1 MTNSNQTPRADD
13 DITGIA
19 AYFIRNRVISWMI
32 SLIFLIGGAAAFFG
46 LGRLEDPAFTIKD
59 AMVVTSYPGAT
70 PQQVEE
76 EVTYP
81 LEKAIQQLTYVDE
94 VNSISSRGL
103 SQITVTM
110 KNNYGPDD
118 LPQIWDELRRK
129 VNDLK
134 GSLPPG
140 VNDPQV
146 IDDFGDVYGILLA
159 VTGDGYSYKEL
170 LDYVDYL
177 RRELELIDGVSKVSV
192 SGQQQEQV
200 FIEISMK
207 RLSSLGLSPST
218 VFNLLSTQNVV
229 SDAGA
234 VRIGSE
240 YIRIQPTGEFQ
251 NVDQLGDLILTESG
265 AQGLIYLRDVAEITR
280 GYIEVPSNIITFNGH
295 LALNLGVSFA
305 QGVNVVEVGQR
316 FDRRLAEL
324 KYQQPVGVEIA
335 EIYSQPKEVDKSVS
349 GFVVSL
355 GQAVAIVIVVLL
367 FFMGLR
373 SGLLIGL
380 ILLLTVLGT
389 FIFMKYFAID
399 LQRISL
405 GALVIALGML
415 VDNAIV
421 VVEGIL
427 IGTQKGRTRLQA
439 ATDIVTQTKWPLL
452 GATVIA
458 VTAFAPI
465 GLSEDSTGEYCGTL
479 FTVLLISLM
488 LSWFTAISITPFFAD
503 IFFKGQKNAAG
514 SEDADP
520 YNGIIFVVYRRFLQ
534 LCMRQAWFTVIVLV
548 VGLAAS
554 VYGFGFVKQAFF
566 PSSTTP
572 MFQADIWLPEGT
584 DIRATNTKLKALESW
599 ITQQDGVEH
608 VTTTAGK
615 GLQRFMLTYA
625 PEKSYAAYGEITTRV
640 TSYESL
646 DALMVKFRAHVEQQ
660 FPEVN
665 YKLKKIEL
673 GPGGGAKIEARLIG
687 SDPTVLRSLAAEVQG
702 IMRDD
707 PGATN
712 IRHDWRERTKVL
724 EPKFNESQARRY
736 GITKS
741 DVDDFLSMS
750 FSGLSIGVYRDG
762 TTLMPIVARLP
773 EEERVD
779 IRNIEGMKIWSPAL
793 SEFIPLQQVT
803 LGYDM
808 RWEDPIIVRKNR
820 KRMLTVMA
828 DPDLLGEETAAT
840 LQSRL
845 QTKIEALEFPPGY
858 SLEWGGEYESSADAQ
873 ASLFT
878 TMPMGYL
885 FMFLITVF
893 LFNSIKEPI
902 IVWCTVPL
910 ALIGVTSGLLLLD
923 TPFGFMAL
931 LGFLSLSGMVLKNG
945 IVLLDQIEIEMKLGK
960 DPYVAVVDAA
970 LSRVRPVCMAAI
982 TTILGMIPLLPDI
995 FFKPMAVTIMFGLG
1009 FATVLTLIV
1018 VPVLY
1023 RLFHSVRVPNG
1034 REPSDPSAQG
1044 MQEAT
1049 Q

>member
-1 MTNSNQTPRADD
+1 MSDLNKSAPQSDD
-13 DITGIA
+13 DVTGIA
-19 AYFIRNRVISWMI
+19 AYFIRNRVISWMVA
-32 SLIFLIGGAAAFFG
+32 LIFLIGGIAAFFG

-81 LEKAIQQLTYVDE
+81 IEKAIQQLTYVDE

-134 GSLPPG
+134 GTLPPG
-140 VNDPQV
+140 VNEPQV

-177 RRELELIDGVSKVSV
+177 RRELELVDGVSKVSV

-200 FIEISMK
+200 FIEVSMK
-207 RLSSLGLSPST
+207 KLSSIGLSPDT

-234 VRIGSE
+234 IRIGDE

-251 NVDQLGDLILTESG
+251 SVDELGDLLITESG
-265 AQGLIYLRDVAEITR
+265 AQGLIFLKDVAEIKR
-280 GYIEVPSNIITFNGH
+280 GYVEVPNNIINFNGS
-295 LALNLGVSFA
+295 LALNVGVSFA
-305 QGVNVVEVGQR
+305 EGVNVVEVGKA
-316 FDRRLAEL
+316 FDHRLAEL
-324 KYQQPVGVEIA
+324 KYQQPVGIEIS

-355 GQAVAIVIVVLL
+355 AQAVGIVIIVLL

-389 FIFMKYFAID
+389 FIFMKYLAID

-488 LSWFTAISITPFFAD
+488 LSWFTAISLTPFFAD
-503 IFFKGQKNAAG
+503 IFFKGQKIKQGEGEEN
-514 SEDADP
+514 DP
-520 YNGIIFVVYRRFLQ
+520 YNGVIFVIYKKFLQ
-534 LCMRQAWFTVIVLV
+534 FCMRRAWFTVVVLIA
-548 VGLAAS
+548 GLAAS
-554 VYGFGFVKQAFF
+554 VYGFTFVKQAFF

-572 MFQADIWLPEGT
+572 IFQLDVWMPEGT
-584 DIRATNTKLKALESW
+584 DIRATNTTLKELESW
-599 ITQQDGVEH
+599 LAKQEH
-608 VTTTAGK
+608 VDHITTTAGK

-625 PEKSYAAYGEITTRV
+625 PEKSYAAYGEITTRMEN
-640 TSYESL
+640 YE
-646 DALMVKFRAHVEQQ
+646 ALKPLMAKFREYLKAKY
-660 FPEVN
+660 PEIN
-665 YKLKKIEL
+665 YKLKQIEL
-673 GPGGGAKIEARLIG
+673 GPGGGAKIEARIIG
-687 SDPTVLRSLAAEVQG
+687 SDPTVLRTIAAQVKD
-702 IMRDD
+702 IMYAD
-707 PGATN
+707 PQATN
-712 IRHDWRERTKVL
+712 IRHDWRERTQVL
-724 EPKFNESQARRY
+724 EPQFNESQARRY

-750 FSGLSIGVYRDG
+750 FSGMTIGLYRDG

-773 EEERVD
+773 EDERID
-779 IRNIEGMKIWSPAL
+779 IRNIEGMKIWSPAQ

-803 LGYDM
+803 MGYDM

-828 DPDLLGEETAAT
+828 DPDILGEETAST
-840 LQSRL
+840 LQKRL
-845 QTKIEALEFPPGY
+845 QPQIEAIQMPPGY
-858 SLEWGGEYESSADAQ
+858 SLEWGGEYESSGDAQ
-873 ASLFT
+873 ESLFT

-893 LFNSIKEPI
+893 LFNSIKEPL
-902 IVWCTVPL
+902 IVWLTVPL
-910 ALIGVTSGLLLLD
+910 ALIGVTTGLLALN

-945 IVLLDQIEIEMKLGK
+945 IVLLDQIEIEMKSGK
-960 DPYVAVVDAA
+960 EAYDAVVDAA
-970 LSRVRPVCMAAI
+970 VSRVRPVCMAAI

-1023 RLFHSVRVPNG
+1023 RLFHKVAVPKQ
-1034 REPSDPSAQG
+1034 A
-1044 MQEAT
+1044 
-1049 Q
+1049 

>member
-1 MTNSNQTPRADD
+1 MSEQNKVPQSDD
-13 DITGIA
+13 DVTGIA
-19 AYFIRNRVISWMI
+19 AYFIRNRVISWMV
-32 SLIFLIGGAAAFFG
+32 SLIFLIGGIAAFFG

-94 VNSISSRGL
+94 VNSISNRGL

-134 GSLPPG
+134 VTLPPG
-140 VNDPQV
+140 VNEPQV

-177 RRELELIDGVSKVSV
+177 RRELELVDGVSKVSV

-200 FIEISMK
+200 FIEVSMK
-207 RLSSLGLSPST
+207 KLSSIGLSPNT
-218 VFNLLSTQNVV
+218 VFNLLSTQNIV

-234 VRIGSE
+234 IRIGDK

-251 NVDQLGDLILTESG
+251 SVDELGDLLITESG
-265 AQGLIYLRDVAEITR
+265 AQGLIFLKDVAEIKR
-280 GYIEVPSNIITFNGH
+280 GYVEVPSNIINFNGS
-295 LALNLGVSFA
+295 LALNVGVSFA
-305 QGVNVVEVGQR
+305 QGVNVVEVGKA

-324 KYQQPVGVEIA
+324 KYQQPVGVEIS

-349 GFVVSL
+349 GFVISL
-355 GQAVAIVIVVLL
+355 AQAVGIVIIVLL

-389 FIFMKYFAID
+389 FIFMKYLAID

-488 LSWFTAISITPFFAD
+488 LSWFTAISLTPFFAD
-503 IFFKGQKNAAG
+503 IFFKGQKIKQGEGEEN
-514 SEDADP
+514 DP
-520 YNGIIFVVYRRFLQ
+520 YNGIIFVAYKKFLEF
-534 LCMRQAWFTVIVLV
+534 CMRRAWLTVVVLI
-548 VGLAAS
+548 VGLGAS
-554 VYGFGFVKQAFF
+554 VYGFTLVKQSFF

-572 MFQADIWLPEGT
+572 IFQLDVWLPEGT
-584 DIRATNTKLKALESW
+584 DIRATNDKLKELESW
-599 ITQQDGVEH
+599 LAEQEH
-608 VTTTAGK
+608 VDHITTTAGK

-640 TSYESL
+640 DNYE
-646 DALMVKFRAHVEQQ
+646 ALAPLMARFRDHLKANY
-660 FPEVN
+660 PEIN
-665 YKLKKIEL
+665 YKLKQIEL
-673 GPGGGAKIEARLIG
+673 GPGGGAKIEARIIG
-687 SDPTVLRSLAAEVQG
+687 SDPTVLRTIAAQVMD
-702 IMRDD
+702 IMYAD

-712 IRHDWRERTKVL
+712 IRHDWRERTQVL
-724 EPKFNESQARRY
+724 EPQFNESQARRY

-750 FSGLSIGVYRDG
+750 FSGMTIGLYRDG

-773 EEERVD
+773 EDERID
-779 IRNIEGMKIWSPAL
+779 IRNIEGMKIWSPAQ

-803 LGYDM
+803 MGYDM

-828 DPDLLGEETAAT
+828 DPDILGEETAST
-840 LQSRL
+840 LQKRL
-845 QTKIEALEFPPGY
+845 QPQIEAIQMPPGY
-858 SLEWGGEYESSADAQ
+858 SLEWGGEYESSGDAQ
-873 ASLFT
+873 ESLFT

-893 LFNSIKEPI
+893 LFNSIKEPL
-902 IVWCTVPL
+902 IVWLTVPL
-910 ALIGVTSGLLLLD
+910 ALIGVTTGLLALN

-945 IVLLDQIEIEMKLGK
+945 IVLLDQIEIEMKSGK
-960 DPYVAVVDAA
+960 EAYDAVVDAA
-970 LSRVRPVCMAAI
+970 VSRVRPVCMAAI

-1009 FATVLTLIV
+1009 FATILTLIV

-1023 RLFHSVRVPNG
+1023 RLFHKVSVPK
-1034 REPSDPSAQG
+1034 
-1044 MQEAT
+1044 
-1049 Q
+1049 

>member
-1 MTNSNQTPRADD
+1 MSEQNKVPQSDD
-13 DITGIA
+13 DVTGIA
-19 AYFIRNRVISWMI
+19 AYFIRNRVISWMV
-32 SLIFLIGGAAAFFG
+32 SLIFLIGGIAAFFG

-94 VNSISSRGL
+94 VNSISNRGL

-134 GSLPPG
+134 VTLPPG
-140 VNDPQV
+140 VNEPQV

-177 RRELELIDGVSKVSV
+177 RRELELVDGVSKVSV

-200 FIEISMK
+200 FIEVSMK
-207 RLSSLGLSPST
+207 KLSSIGLSPNT
-218 VFNLLSTQNVV
+218 VFNLLSTQNIV

-234 VRIGSE
+234 IRIGDE

-251 NVDQLGDLILTESG
+251 SVDELGDLLITESG
-265 AQGLIYLRDVAEITR
+265 AQGLIFLKDVAEIKR
-280 GYIEVPSNIITFNGH
+280 GYVEVPSNIINFNGS
-295 LALNLGVSFA
+295 LALNVGVSFA
-305 QGVNVVEVGQR
+305 QGVNVVEVGKA

-324 KYQQPVGVEIA
+324 KYQQPVGVEIS

-349 GFVVSL
+349 GFVISL
-355 GQAVAIVIVVLL
+355 AQAVGIVIIVLL

-389 FIFMKYFAID
+389 FIFMKYLAID

-488 LSWFTAISITPFFAD
+488 LSWFTAISLTPFFAD
-503 IFFKGQKNAAG
+503 IFFKGQKIKQGEGEEN
-514 SEDADP
+514 DP
-520 YNGIIFVVYRRFLQ
+520 YNGIIFVAYKKFLEF
-534 LCMRQAWFTVIVLV
+534 CMRRAWLTVVVLI
-548 VGLAAS
+548 VGLGAS
-554 VYGFGFVKQAFF
+554 VYGFTLVKQSFF

-572 MFQADIWLPEGT
+572 IFQLDVWLPEGT
-584 DIRATNTKLKALESW
+584 DIRATNDKLKELESW
-599 ITQQDGVEH
+599 LAEQEH
-608 VTTTAGK
+608 VDHITTTAGK

-640 TSYESL
+640 DNYE
-646 DALMVKFRAHVEQQ
+646 ALAPLMARFRDHLKANY
-660 FPEVN
+660 PDIN
-665 YKLKKIEL
+665 YKLKQIEL
-673 GPGGGAKIEARLIG
+673 GPGGGAKIEARIIG
-687 SDPTVLRSLAAEVQG
+687 SDPTVLRTIAAQVMD
-702 IMRDD
+702 IMYAD

-712 IRHDWRERTKVL
+712 IRHDWRERTQVL
-724 EPKFNESQARRY
+724 EPQFNESQARRY

-750 FSGLSIGVYRDG
+750 FSGMTIGLYRDG

-773 EEERVD
+773 EDERVD
-779 IRNIEGMKIWSPAL
+779 IRNIEGMKIWSPAQ

-803 LGYDM
+803 MGYDM

-828 DPDLLGEETAAT
+828 DPDILGEETAST
-840 LQSRL
+840 LQKRL
-845 QTKIEALEFPPGY
+845 QPQIEAIQMPPGY
-858 SLEWGGEYESSADAQ
+858 SLEWGGEYESSGDAQ
-873 ASLFT
+873 ESLFT

-893 LFNSIKEPI
+893 LFNSIKEPL
-902 IVWCTVPL
+902 IVWLTVPL
-910 ALIGVTSGLLLLD
+910 ALIGVTTGLLALN

-945 IVLLDQIEIEMKLGK
+945 IVLLDQIEIEMKSGK
-960 DPYVAVVDAA
+960 EAYDAVVDAA
-970 LSRVRPVCMAAI
+970 VSRVRPVCMAAI

-1009 FATVLTLIV
+1009 FATILTLIV

-1023 RLFHSVRVPNG
+1023 RLFHKVSVPK
-1034 REPSDPSAQG
+1034 SA
-1044 MQEAT
+1044 
-1049 Q
+1049 

>member
-1 MTNSNQTPRADD
+1 MSNTSNTPQDD
-13 DITGIA
+13 SEITGVA

-32 SLIFLIGGAAAFFG
+32 ALIFLIGGVASFFG

-81 LEKAIQQLTYVDE
+81 LEKAIQQLMYVDE
-94 VNSISSRGL
+94 INSISSRGL

-134 GSLPPG
+134 GTLPPG

-159 VTGDGYSYKEL
+159 VTGEGYSYKEL

-192 SGQQQEQV
+192 SGEQQEQV

-207 RLSSLGLSPST
+207 RLSSLGLAPNT
-218 VFNLLSTQNVV
+218 VFDLLSTQNIV
-229 SDAGA
+229 SSAGA
-234 VRIGSE
+234 VRISDE
-240 YIRIQPTGEFQ
+240 YIRIHPTGEFE
-251 NVDQLGDLILTESG
+251 NVDQLGDLIITESG
-265 AQGLIYLRDVAEITR
+265 AQGLIYLRDVADITR
-280 GYIEVPSNIITFNGH
+280 GYVEVPSNIITFNGR
-295 LALNLGVSFA
+295 LALNVGVSFA
-305 QGVNVVEVGQR
+305 QGVNVVEVGER

-324 KYQQPVGVEIA
+324 KYQQPVGVGIS
-335 EIYSQPKEVDKSVS
+335 EIYSQPKEVDKSVQ

-355 GQAVAIVIVVLL
+355 GQAVAIVIIVLL

-389 FIFMKYFAID
+389 FIFMKYFQID

-427 IGTQKGRTRLQA
+427 IGTQRGRTRLQA

-488 LSWFTAISITPFFAD
+488 LSWFTAISLTPFFAD
-503 IFFKGQKNAAG
+503 LFFRGMKTPQGDEE
-514 SEDADP
+514 SDP
-520 YNGIIFVVYRRFLQ
+520 YNGVIFVVYKNFLEF
-534 LCMRQAWFTVIVLV
+534 CMKRAWLTIVVLLM
-548 VGLAAS
+548 GLAGS
-554 VYGFGFVKQAFF
+554 IYGFTHVKQSFF

-572 MFQADIWLPEGT
+572 IFQTDVWLPEGT
-584 DIRATNTKLKALESW
+584 DIRATNTKLKAMEEWLVNQE
-599 ITQQDGVEH
+599 GVSH

-640 TSYESL
+640 ENYEVL
-646 DALMVKFRAHVEQQ
+646 ADLMSQFREHLENG

-665 YKLKKIEL
+665 YKLKQIEL
-673 GPGGGAKIEARLIG
+673 GPGGGAKIEARIIG
-687 SDPTVLRSLAAEVQG
+687 SDPTVLRSIGAQVEE
-702 IMRDD
+702 IMRADA
-707 PGATN
+707 GATN
-712 IRHDWRERTKVL
+712 IRHDWRERTKIL
-724 EPKFNESQARRY
+724 EPLFNESQARRY

-741 DVDDFLSMS
+741 DVDDFLAMS
-750 FSGLSIGVYRDG
+750 FSGKSVGIYRDG

-773 EEERVD
+773 EDERVD

-793 SEFIPLQQVT
+793 SEYIPLQQVT
-803 LGYDM
+803 LGYDL

-820 KRMLTVMA
+820 KRMLTIMA

-840 LQSRL
+840 LQKRIQPL
-845 QTKIEALEFPPGY
+845 IEAIELPPGY
-858 SLEWGGEYESSADAQ
+858 SLEWGGEYESSGEAQ

-893 LFNSIKEPI
+893 LFNTVKEPL

-910 ALIGVTSGLLLLD
+910 AIIGVTVGLLALN

-945 IVLLDQIEIEMKLGK
+945 IVLLDQINIEIQSGK
-960 DPYVAVVDAA
+960 EAYIAVVDAA

-982 TTILGMIPLLPDI
+982 TTILGMVPLLPDI

-1023 RLFHSVRVPNG
+1023 RLFHRVAI
-1034 REPSDPSAQG
+1034 PS
-1044 MQEAT
+1044 
-1049 Q
+1049 

>member
-1 MTNSNQTPRADD
+1 MSENNHTTPQDD
-13 DITGIA
+13 ENITGIA
-19 AYFIRNRVISWMI
+19 AYFIRNRVISWMVA
-32 SLIFLIGGAAAFFG
+32 LIFLIGGVASFFG

-59 AMVVTSYPGAT
+59 AMIVTSYPGAT

-81 LEKAIQQLTYVDE
+81 IEKAIQQLTYVDE

-110 KNNYGPDD
+110 KNNYGPND

-129 VNDLK
+129 VNDLQ
-134 GSLPPG
+134 GTLPPG
-140 VNDPQV
+140 VNTPQV

-177 RRELELIDGVSKVSV
+177 RRELELVDGISKVSV
-192 SGQQQEQV
+192 SGEQQEQV

-207 RLSSLGLSPST
+207 KLSSIGLSPNT

-229 SDAGA
+229 SNAGA
-234 VRIGSE
+234 IRIGDE

-251 NVDQLGDLILTESG
+251 SVNELGDLLITESG
-265 AQGLIYLRDVAEITR
+265 AQGLIFLKDVADIKR
-280 GYIEVPSNIITFNGH
+280 GYVEVPSNIINFNGS
-295 LALNLGVSFA
+295 LALNVGVSFS
-305 QGVNVVEVGQR
+305 QGVNVVEVGKA

-324 KYQQPVGVEIA
+324 KYQQPVGVQIS

-355 GQAVAIVIVVLL
+355 AQAVGIVIIVLL

-389 FIFMKYFAID
+389 FIFMKYLAID

-465 GLSEDSTGEYCGTL
+465 GLSEDATGEYCGTL

-488 LSWFTAISITPFFAD
+488 LSWFTAISLTPFFAD
-503 IFFKGQKNAAG
+503 IFFKGQKIKS
-514 SEDADP
+514 SEGKDNDP
-520 YNGIIFVVYRRFLQ
+520 YNGIIFMMYKKFLEF
-534 LCMRQAWFTVIVLV
+534 CMRRAWITVLV
-548 VGLAAS
+548 LVAGLAAS
-554 VYGFGFVKQAFF
+554 VYGFTHVKQSFF

-572 MFQADIWLPEGT
+572 IFQLDMWLPEGT
-584 DIRATNTKLKALESW
+584 DIRATNDKLKELEHWLSE
-599 ITQQDGVEH
+599 QDNVEH
-608 VTTTAGK
+608 ITTTAGK

-640 TSYESL
+640 NNYE
-646 DALMVKFRAHVEQQ
+646 ALAPLMQRFREHIKANY
-660 FPEVN
+660 PEIN
-665 YKLKKIEL
+665 YKLKQIEL
-673 GPGGGAKIEARLIG
+673 GPGGGAKIEARIIG
-687 SDPTVLRSLAAEVQG
+687 SDPTVLRTIAAQVMD
-702 IMRDD
+702 IMYAD

-712 IRHDWRERTKVL
+712 IRHDWRERTQVL
-724 EPKFNESQARRY
+724 EPQFNESQARRY

-750 FSGLSIGVYRDG
+750 FSGMTIGLYRDG

-773 EEERVD
+773 EDERID
-779 IRNIEGMKIWSPAL
+779 IRNIEGMKIWSPAQT
-793 SEFIPLQQVT
+793 EFIPLQQVT
-803 LGYDM
+803 MGYDM

-820 KRMLTVMA
+820 KRILTIMA
-828 DPDLLGEETAAT
+828 DPDLLGEETAST
-840 LQSRL
+840 LQKRL
-845 QTKIEALEFPPGY
+845 QTQIEAIELPPGY
-858 SLEWGGEYESSADAQ
+858 SLEWGGEYESSGDAQ

-893 LFNSIKEPI
+893 LFNSLKEPL
-902 IVWCTVPL
+902 IVWLTVPL
-910 ALIGVTSGLLLLD
+910 ALIGVTIGLLALN

-945 IVLLDQIEIEMKLGK
+945 IVLLDQIEIEIKSGK
-960 DPYVAVVDAA
+960 EAYSAVVDAA
-970 LSRVRPVCMAAI
+970 VSRVRPVCMAAI

-1023 RLFHSVRVPNG
+1023 RLFHKVAVPK
-1034 REPSDPSAQG
+1034 
-1044 MQEAT
+1044 
-1049 Q
+1049 

>member
-1 MTNSNQTPRADD
+1 MSEQKQTPPENNENQ
-13 DITGIA
+13 GVA
-19 AYFIRNRVISWMI
+19 AYFINNRVISWMV
-32 SLIFLIGGAAAFFG
+32 SLIFLIGGTAAFFN

-103 SQITVTM
+103 SQITVKM

-134 GSLPPG
+134 GALPPG
-140 VNDPQV
+140 VNPPLV

-159 VTGDGYSYKEL
+159 VTGEGYSYKEL

-207 RLSSLGLSPST
+207 RISTLGISPQT
-218 VFNLLSTQNVV
+218 VFNLLSTQNLV

-234 VRIGSE
+234 IRIGSE
-240 YIRIQPTGEFQ
+240 YIRIHPTGEFDD
-251 NVDQLGDLILTESG
+251 VDKLGDLILSERG
-265 AQGLIYLRDVAEITR
+265 AQGLIYLRDVAEVKR
-280 GYIEVPSNIITFNGH
+280 GYVEVPSNVITFNGK
-295 LALNLGVSFA
+295 LVLNVGVSFA

-324 KYQQPVGVEIA
+324 KYQQPIGIDIA
-335 EIYSQPKEVDKSVS
+335 EVYSQPKEVDKSVS

-355 GQAVAIVIVVLL
+355 GQAVAIVIIVLL

-380 ILLLTVLGT
+380 ILLLTLLGT
-389 FIFMKYFAID
+389 FIFMQYFKID

-465 GLSEDSTGEYCGTL
+465 GLSEDATGEYCGTL

-488 LSWFTAISITPFFAD
+488 LSWFTAISLTPFFAD
-503 IFFKGQKNAAG
+503 LFFRGQKAPASG
-514 SEDADP
+514 EESDP
-520 YNGIIFVVYRRFLQ
+520 YQGFIFMVYRRFLEF
-534 LCMRQAWFTVIVLV
+534 CMKRAWLTMGVLV
-548 VGLAAS
+548 LGLAAS
-554 VYGFGFVKQAFF
+554 LYGFTKVKQAFF

-572 MFQADIWLPEGT
+572 MFMVDVWMPEGT
-584 DIRATNTKLKALESW
+584 DIRATDAILLELEKWLSA
-599 ITQQDGVEH
+599 QESVDS

-615 GLQRFMLTYA
+615 GLQRFMLTYS
-625 PEKSYAAYGEITTRV
+625 PEKSYAAYGEIITRV
-640 TSYESL
+640 TDYQQL
-646 DALMVKFRAHVEQQ
+646 AALMARFRAHLDARYPQI
-660 FPEVN
+660 N
-665 YKLKKIEL
+665 YKLKQIEL
-673 GPGGGAKIEARLIG
+673 GPGGGAKIEARIVG
-687 SDPTVLRSLAAEVQG
+687 SDPTVLRSIAAQV
-702 IMRDD
+702 MDVMYAD
-707 PGATN
+707 PGAYN

-724 EPKFNESQARRY
+724 EPQFNESQARRY
-736 GITKS
+736 GITKA
-741 DVDDFLSMS
+741 DVDEFLAMS
-750 FSGLSIGVYRDG
+750 FSGKTIGVYRDG

-793 SEFIPLQQVT
+793 SEYIPLQQVT
-803 LGYDM
+803 LGYEM
-808 RWEDPIIVRKNR
+808 RWEDPLIVRKNR
-820 KRMLTVMA
+820 KRILTVMA

-840 LQSRL
+840 LQKRL
-845 QTKIEALEFPPGY
+845 QPQIEAIPLPPGY
-858 SLEWGGEYESSADAQ
+858 FLEWGGEYESSGDAK
-873 ASLFT
+873 ASLFK
-878 TMPMGYL
+878 TMPLGYL

-893 LFNSIKEPI
+893 LFNSVKESL
-902 IVWCTVPL
+902 IVWLTVPL
-910 ALIGVTSGLLLLD
+910 AVIGVTTGLLALN

-931 LGFLSLSGMVLKNG
+931 LGFLSLSGMLLKNG
-945 IVLLDQIEIEMKLGK
+945 IVLLDQIEIEMHSGK
-960 DPYVAVVDAA
+960 DPYLAVVDAS
-970 LSRVRPVCMAAI
+970 LSRVRPVCMAAV

-995 FFKPMAVTIMFGLG
+995 FFRPMAVTIMFGLG

-1023 RLFHSVRVPNG
+1023 RLFHHVKVP
-1034 REPSDPSAQG
+1034 Q
-1044 MQEAT
+1044 
-1049 Q
+1049 

>member
-1 MTNSNQTPRADD
+1 MSEQNKVPQSDD
-13 DITGIA
+13 DVTGIA
-19 AYFIRNRVISWMI
+19 AYFIRNRVISWMV
-32 SLIFLIGGAAAFFG
+32 SLIFLIGGIAAFFG

-94 VNSISSRGL
+94 VNSISNRGL

-134 GSLPPG
+134 VTLPPG
-140 VNDPQV
+140 VNEPQV

-177 RRELELIDGVSKVSV
+177 RRELELVDGVSKVSV

-200 FIEISMK
+200 FIEVSMK
-207 RLSSLGLSPST
+207 KLSSIGLSPNT
-218 VFNLLSTQNVV
+218 VFNLLSTQNIV

-234 VRIGSE
+234 IRIGDE

-251 NVDQLGDLILTESG
+251 SVDELGDLLITESG
-265 AQGLIYLRDVAEITR
+265 AQGLIFLKDVAEIKR
-280 GYIEVPSNIITFNGH
+280 GYVEVPSNIINFNGS
-295 LALNLGVSFA
+295 LALNVGVSFA
-305 QGVNVVEVGQR
+305 QGVNVVEVGKA

-324 KYQQPVGVEIA
+324 KYQQPVGVEIS

-349 GFVVSL
+349 GFVISL
-355 GQAVAIVIVVLL
+355 AQAVGIVIIVLL

-389 FIFMKYFAID
+389 FIFMKYLAID

-488 LSWFTAISITPFFAD
+488 LSWFTAISLTPFFAD
-503 IFFKGQKNAAG
+503 IFFKGQKIKQGEGEEN
-514 SEDADP
+514 DP
-520 YNGIIFVVYRRFLQ
+520 YNGIIFVAYKKFLEF
-534 LCMRQAWFTVIVLV
+534 CMRRAWLTVVVLI
-548 VGLAAS
+548 VGLGAS
-554 VYGFGFVKQAFF
+554 VYGFTLVKQSFF

-572 MFQADIWLPEGT
+572 IFQLDVWLPEGT
-584 DIRATNTKLKALESW
+584 DIRATNDKLKELESW
-599 ITQQDGVEH
+599 LAEQEH
-608 VTTTAGK
+608 VDHITTTAGK

-640 TSYESL
+640 DNYE
-646 DALMVKFRAHVEQQ
+646 ALAPLMARFRDHLKANY
-660 FPEVN
+660 PEIN
-665 YKLKKIEL
+665 YKLKQIEL
-673 GPGGGAKIEARLIG
+673 GPGGGAKIEARIIG
-687 SDPTVLRSLAAEVQG
+687 SDPTVLRTIAAQVMD
-702 IMRDD
+702 IMYAD

-712 IRHDWRERTKVL
+712 IRHDWRERTQVL
-724 EPKFNESQARRY
+724 EPQFNESQARRY

-750 FSGLSIGVYRDG
+750 FSGMTIGLYRDG

-773 EEERVD
+773 EDERID
-779 IRNIEGMKIWSPAL
+779 IRNIEGVKIWSPAQ

-803 LGYDM
+803 MGYDM

-828 DPDLLGEETAAT
+828 DPDLLGEETAST
-840 LQSRL
+840 LQKRL
-845 QTKIEALEFPPGY
+845 QPQIEAIQMPPGY
-858 SLEWGGEYESSADAQ
+858 SLEWGGEYESSGDAQ
-873 ASLFT
+873 ESLFT

-893 LFNSIKEPI
+893 LFNSIKEPL
-902 IVWCTVPL
+902 IVWLTVPL
-910 ALIGVTSGLLLLD
+910 ALIGVTTGLLALN

-945 IVLLDQIEIEMKLGK
+945 IVLLDQIEIEMKSGK
-960 DPYVAVVDAA
+960 EAYDAVVDAA
-970 LSRVRPVCMAAI
+970 VSRVRPVCMAAI

-1009 FATVLTLIV
+1009 FATILTLIV

-1023 RLFHSVRVPNG
+1023 RLFHKVSVPK
-1034 REPSDPSAQG
+1034 
-1044 MQEAT
+1044 
-1049 Q
+1049 

>member
-1 MTNSNQTPRADD
+1 MSEQNKVPQSDD
-13 DITGIA
+13 DVTGIA
-19 AYFIRNRVISWMI
+19 AYFIRNRVISWMV
-32 SLIFLIGGAAAFFG
+32 SLIFLIGGIAAFFG

-94 VNSISSRGL
+94 VNSISNRGL

-134 GSLPPG
+134 VTLPPG
-140 VNDPQV
+140 VNEPQV

-177 RRELELIDGVSKVSV
+177 RRELELVDGVSKVSV

-200 FIEISMK
+200 FIEVSMK
-207 RLSSLGLSPST
+207 KLSSIGLSPNT
-218 VFNLLSTQNVV
+218 VFNLLSTQNIV

-234 VRIGSE
+234 IRIGDE

-251 NVDQLGDLILTESG
+251 SVDELGDLLITESG
-265 AQGLIYLRDVAEITR
+265 AQGLIFLKDVAEIKR
-280 GYIEVPSNIITFNGH
+280 GYVEVPSNIINFNGS
-295 LALNLGVSFA
+295 LALNVGVSFA
-305 QGVNVVEVGQR
+305 QGVNVVEVGKA

-324 KYQQPVGVEIA
+324 KYQQPVGVEIS
-335 EIYSQPKEVDKSVS
+335 EIYSQPREVDKSVS
-349 GFVVSL
+349 GFVISL
-355 GQAVAIVIVVLL
+355 AQAVGIVIIVLL

-389 FIFMKYFAID
+389 FIFMKYLAID

-488 LSWFTAISITPFFAD
+488 LSWFTAISLTPFFAD
-503 IFFKGQKNAAG
+503 IFFKGQKIKQGEGEEN
-514 SEDADP
+514 DP
-520 YNGIIFVVYRRFLQ
+520 YNGIIFVAYKKFLEF
-534 LCMRQAWFTVIVLV
+534 CMRRAWLTVVVLI
-548 VGLAAS
+548 VGLGAS
-554 VYGFGFVKQAFF
+554 VYGFTLVKQSFF

-572 MFQADIWLPEGT
+572 IFQLDVWLPEGT
-584 DIRATNTKLKALESW
+584 DIRATNDKLKELESW
-599 ITQQDGVEH
+599 LAEQEH
-608 VTTTAGK
+608 VDHITTTAGK

-640 TSYESL
+640 DNYE
-646 DALMVKFRAHVEQQ
+646 ALAPLMARFRDHLKANY
-660 FPEVN
+660 PEIN
-665 YKLKKIEL
+665 YKLKQIEL
-673 GPGGGAKIEARLIG
+673 GPGGGAKIEARIIG
-687 SDPTVLRSLAAEVQG
+687 SDPTVLRTIAAQVMD
-702 IMRDD
+702 IMYAD

-712 IRHDWRERTKVL
+712 IRHDWRERTQVL
-724 EPKFNESQARRY
+724 EPQFNESQARRY

-750 FSGLSIGVYRDG
+750 FSGMTIGLYRDG

-773 EEERVD
+773 EDERID
-779 IRNIEGMKIWSPAL
+779 IRNIEGMKIWSPAQ

-803 LGYDM
+803 MGYDM

-828 DPDLLGEETAAT
+828 DPDILGEETAST
-840 LQSRL
+840 LQKRL
-845 QTKIEALEFPPGY
+845 QPQIEAIQMPPGY
-858 SLEWGGEYESSADAQ
+858 SLEWGGEYESSGDAQ
-873 ASLFT
+873 ESLFT

-893 LFNSIKEPI
+893 LFNSIKEPL
-902 IVWCTVPL
+902 IVWLTVPL
-910 ALIGVTSGLLLLD
+910 ALIGVTTGLLALN

-945 IVLLDQIEIEMKLGK
+945 IVLLDQIEIEMKSGK
-960 DPYVAVVDAA
+960 EAYDAVVDAA
-970 LSRVRPVCMAAI
+970 VSRVRPVCMAAI

-1009 FATVLTLIV
+1009 FATILTLIV

-1023 RLFHSVRVPNG
+1023 RLFHKVSVPK
-1034 REPSDPSAQG
+1034 
-1044 MQEAT
+1044 
-1049 Q
+1049 

>member
-1 MTNSNQTPRADD
+1 MSEHNNVAPQKDD
-13 DITGIA
+13 DENVTGIA
-19 AYFIRNRVISWMI
+19 AYFIRNRVISWMV
-32 SLIFLIGGAAAFFG
+32 SLIFLIGGISAFFG

-81 LEKAIQQLTYVDE
+81 IEKAIQQLTYVDE

-134 GSLPPG
+134 GTLPPG
-140 VNDPQV
+140 VNDPSV

-177 RRELELIDGVSKVSV
+177 RRELELVDGVSKVSV

-207 RLSSLGLSPST
+207 KLSSLGLSPNT

-234 VRIGSE
+234 IRIGDE

-251 NVDQLGDLILTESG
+251 SVDELGDLLLTESG
-265 AQGLIYLRDVAEITR
+265 AQGLIFLKDVAEIKR
-280 GYIEVPSNIITFNGH
+280 GYVDVPTNIINYNGE
-295 LALNLGVSFA
+295 LALNMGISFA
-305 QGVNVVEVGQR
+305 QGVNVVEVGKA
-316 FDRRLAEL
+316 FDRRVAEL
-324 KYQQPVGVEIA
+324 KYQQPVGVEIS
-335 EIYSQPKEVDKSVS
+335 EIYNQPKEVDKSVS

-355 GQAVAIVIVVLL
+355 AQAVGIVIVVLL

-488 LSWFTAISITPFFAD
+488 LSWFTAISLTPFFAD
-503 IFFKGQKNAAG
+503 IFFKGQKIKSG
-514 SEDADP
+514 DGEDNDP
-520 YNGIIFVVYRRFLQ
+520 YNGIIFVMYKKFLNF
-534 LCMRQAWFTVIVLV
+534 CMRRAWFTVVVLV
-548 VGLAAS
+548 AGLAAS
-554 VYGFGFVKQAFF
+554 VYGFTHVKQAFF

-572 MFQADIWLPEGT
+572 IFQLDVWLPEGT
-584 DIRATNTKLKALESW
+584 DIRATNDKLKELEGW
-599 ITQQDGVEH
+599 LAKQDHVEH
-608 VTTTAGK
+608 ITTTAGK
-615 GLQRFMLTYA
+615 GLQRFMLTYS

-640 TSYESL
+640 ENYE
-646 DALMVKFRAHVEQQ
+646 ALAPLMDRFRDHIKTNY
-660 FPEVN
+660 PEIN
-665 YKLKKIEL
+665 YKLKQIEL
-673 GPGGGAKIEARLIG
+673 GPGGGAKIEARVIG
-687 SDPTVLRSLAAEVQG
+687 SDPTVLRTIAAQV
-702 IMRDD
+702 MDVMYAD

-712 IRHDWRERTKVL
+712 IRHDWRERTQVL
-724 EPKFNESQARRY
+724 EPQFNESQARRY

-750 FSGLSIGVYRDG
+750 FSGMNIGLYRDG

-773 EEERVD
+773 EDERID
-779 IRNIEGMKIWSPAL
+779 IRNIEGMKIWSPAQ

-803 LGYDM
+803 MGYDM

-828 DPDLLGEETAAT
+828 DPDILGEETAAT
-840 LQSRL
+840 LQARL
-845 QTKIEALEFPPGY
+845 QPQIEAIEMPPGY
-858 SLEWGGEYESSADAQ
+858 SLEWGGEYESSGDAK

-885 FMFLITVF
+885 FMFLITIF
-893 LFNSIKEPI
+893 LFNSIKEPL
-902 IVWCTVPL
+902 IVWLTVPL
-910 ALIGVTSGLLLLD
+910 ALIGVTTGLLALN

-945 IVLLDQIEIEMKLGK
+945 IVLLDQIEIEMKSGK
-960 DPYVAVVDAA
+960 DAYDAVVDAA
-970 LSRVRPVCMAAI
+970 VSRVRPVCMAAI

-1023 RLFHSVRVPNG
+1023 RLFHKVAVPK
-1034 REPSDPSAQG
+1034 
-1044 MQEAT
+1044 
-1049 Q
+1049 

>member
-1 MTNSNQTPRADD
+1 MSEQNNVAPQKDD
-13 DITGIA
+13 DENVTGIA
-19 AYFIRNRVISWMI
+19 AYFIRNRVISWMV
-32 SLIFLIGGAAAFFG
+32 SLIFLIGGISAFFG

-81 LEKAIQQLTYVDE
+81 IEKAIQQLTYVDE

-134 GSLPPG
+134 GTLPPG
-140 VNDPQV
+140 VNDPSV

-177 RRELELIDGVSKVSV
+177 RRELELVDGVSKVSV

-207 RLSSLGLSPST
+207 KLSSLGLSPNT

-234 VRIGSE
+234 IRIGDE

-251 NVDQLGDLILTESG
+251 SVDELGDLLLTESG
-265 AQGLIYLRDVAEITR
+265 AQGLIFLKDVAEIKR
-280 GYIEVPSNIITFNGH
+280 GYVDVPTNIINYNGE
-295 LALNLGVSFA
+295 LALNMGISFA
-305 QGVNVVEVGQR
+305 QGVNVVEVGKA
-316 FDRRLAEL
+316 FDRRVAEL
-324 KYQQPVGVEIA
+324 KYQQPVGVEIS
-335 EIYSQPKEVDKSVS
+335 EIYNQPKEVDKSVS

-355 GQAVAIVIVVLL
+355 AQAVGIVIVVLL

-488 LSWFTAISITPFFAD
+488 LSWFTAISLTPFFAD
-503 IFFKGQKNAAG
+503 IFFKGQKIKSG
-514 SEDADP
+514 EGEDNDP
-520 YNGIIFVVYRRFLQ
+520 YNGIIFVVYKKFLNF
-534 LCMRQAWFTVIVLV
+534 CMRRAWFTVVVLV
-548 VGLAAS
+548 AGLAAS
-554 VYGFGFVKQAFF
+554 VYGFTHVKQAFF

-572 MFQADIWLPEGT
+572 IFQLDVWLPEGT
-584 DIRATNTKLKALESW
+584 DIRATNDKLKELEGW
-599 ITQQDGVEH
+599 LAKQDHVEH
-608 VTTTAGK
+608 ITTTAGK
-615 GLQRFMLTYA
+615 GLQRFMLTYS

-640 TSYESL
+640 ENYE
-646 DALMVKFRAHVEQQ
+646 ALAPLMDRFREHIKTNY
-660 FPEVN
+660 PEIN
-665 YKLKKIEL
+665 YKLKQIEL
-673 GPGGGAKIEARLIG
+673 GPGGGAKIEARIIG
-687 SDPTVLRSLAAEVQG
+687 SDPTVLRTIAAQV
-702 IMRDD
+702 MDVMYAD

-712 IRHDWRERTKVL
+712 IRHDWRERTQVL
-724 EPKFNESQARRY
+724 EPQFNESQARRY

-750 FSGLSIGVYRDG
+750 FSGMNIGLYRDG

-773 EEERVD
+773 EDERID
-779 IRNIEGMKIWSPAL
+779 IRNIEGMKIWSPAQ

-803 LGYDM
+803 MGYDM

-828 DPDLLGEETAAT
+828 DPDILGEETAAT
-840 LQSRL
+840 LQARL
-845 QTKIEALEFPPGY
+845 QPQIEAIEMPPGY
-858 SLEWGGEYESSADAQ
+858 SLEWGGEYESSGDAK

-885 FMFLITVF
+885 FMFLITIF
-893 LFNSIKEPI
+893 LFNSIKEPL
-902 IVWCTVPL
+902 IVWLTVPL
-910 ALIGVTSGLLLLD
+910 ALIGVTTGLLALN

-945 IVLLDQIEIEMKLGK
+945 IVLLDQIEIEMKSGK
-960 DPYVAVVDAA
+960 EAYDAVVDAA
-970 LSRVRPVCMAAI
+970 VSRVRPVCMAAI

-1023 RLFHSVRVPNG
+1023 RLFHKVAVPK
-1034 REPSDPSAQG
+1034 
-1044 MQEAT
+1044 
-1049 Q
+1049 

>member
-1 MTNSNQTPRADD
+1 MSEQNKVPQSDD
-13 DITGIA
+13 DVTGIA
-19 AYFIRNRVISWMI
+19 AYFIRNRVISWMV
-32 SLIFLIGGAAAFFG
+32 SLIFLIGGIAAFFG

-94 VNSISSRGL
+94 VNSISNRGL

-134 GSLPPG
+134 VTLPPG
-140 VNDPQV
+140 VNEPQV

-177 RRELELIDGVSKVSV
+177 RRELELVDGVSKVSV

-200 FIEISMK
+200 FIEVSMK
-207 RLSSLGLSPST
+207 KLSSIGLSPNT
-218 VFNLLSTQNVV
+218 VFNLLSTQNIV

-234 VRIGSE
+234 IRIGDE

-251 NVDQLGDLILTESG
+251 SVDELGDLLITESG
-265 AQGLIYLRDVAEITR
+265 AQGLIFLKDVAEIKR
-280 GYIEVPSNIITFNGH
+280 GYVEVPSNIINFNGS
-295 LALNLGVSFA
+295 LALNVGVSFA
-305 QGVNVVEVGQR
+305 QGVNVVEVGKA

-324 KYQQPVGVEIA
+324 KYQQPVGVEIS

-349 GFVVSL
+349 GFVISL
-355 GQAVAIVIVVLL
+355 AQAVGIVIIVLL

-389 FIFMKYFAID
+389 FIFMKYLAID

-488 LSWFTAISITPFFAD
+488 LSWFTAISLTPFFAD
-503 IFFKGQKNAAG
+503 IFFKGQKIKQGEGEEN
-514 SEDADP
+514 DP
-520 YNGIIFVVYRRFLQ
+520 YNGIIFVAYKKFLEF
-534 LCMRQAWFTVIVLV
+534 CMRRAWLTVVVLI
-548 VGLAAS
+548 VGLGAS
-554 VYGFGFVKQAFF
+554 VYGFTLVKQSFF

-572 MFQADIWLPEGT
+572 IFQLDVWLPEGT
-584 DIRATNTKLKALESW
+584 DIRATNDKLKELESW
-599 ITQQDGVEH
+599 LAEQEH
-608 VTTTAGK
+608 VDHITTTAGK

-640 TSYESL
+640 DNYE
-646 DALMVKFRAHVEQQ
+646 ALAPLMARFRDQLKANY
-660 FPEVN
+660 PEIN
-665 YKLKKIEL
+665 YKLKQIEL
-673 GPGGGAKIEARLIG
+673 GPGGGAKIEARIIG
-687 SDPTVLRSLAAEVQG
+687 SDPTVLRTIAAQVMD
-702 IMRDD
+702 IMYAD

-712 IRHDWRERTKVL
+712 IRHDWRERTQVL
-724 EPKFNESQARRY
+724 EPQFNESQARRY

-750 FSGLSIGVYRDG
+750 FSGMTIGLYRDG

-773 EEERVD
+773 EDERID
-779 IRNIEGMKIWSPAL
+779 IRNIEGMKIWSPAQ

-803 LGYDM
+803 MGYDM

-828 DPDLLGEETAAT
+828 DPDILGEETAST
-840 LQSRL
+840 LQKRL
-845 QTKIEALEFPPGY
+845 QPQIEAIQMPPGY
-858 SLEWGGEYESSADAQ
+858 SLEWGGEYESSGDAQ
-873 ASLFT
+873 ESLFT

-893 LFNSIKEPI
+893 LFNSIKEPL
-902 IVWCTVPL
+902 IVWLTVPL
-910 ALIGVTSGLLLLD
+910 ALIGVTTGLLALN

-945 IVLLDQIEIEMKLGK
+945 IVLLDQIEIEMKSGK
-960 DPYVAVVDAA
+960 EAYDAVVDAA
-970 LSRVRPVCMAAI
+970 VSRVRPVCMAAI

-1009 FATVLTLIV
+1009 FATILTLIV

-1023 RLFHSVRVPNG
+1023 RLFHKVSVPK
-1034 REPSDPSAQG
+1034 
-1044 MQEAT
+1044 
-1049 Q
+1049 

>member
-1 MTNSNQTPRADD
+1 MSEQNKVPLSDD
-13 DITGIA
+13 DVTGIA
-19 AYFIRNRVISWMI
+19 AYFIRNRVISWMV
-32 SLIFLIGGAAAFFG
+32 SLIFLIGGIAAFFG

-94 VNSISSRGL
+94 VNSISNRGL

-134 GSLPPG
+134 VTLPPG
-140 VNDPQV
+140 VNEPQV

-177 RRELELIDGVSKVSV
+177 RRELELVDGVSKVSV

-200 FIEISMK
+200 FIEVSMK
-207 RLSSLGLSPST
+207 KLSSIGLSPNT
-218 VFNLLSTQNVV
+218 VFNLLSTQNIV

-234 VRIGSE
+234 IRIGDE

-251 NVDQLGDLILTESG
+251 SVDELGDLLITESG
-265 AQGLIYLRDVAEITR
+265 AQGLIFLKDVAEIKR
-280 GYIEVPSNIITFNGH
+280 GYVEVPSNIINFNGS
-295 LALNLGVSFA
+295 LALNVGVSFA
-305 QGVNVVEVGQR
+305 QGVNVVEVGKA

-324 KYQQPVGVEIA
+324 KYQQPVGVEIS

-349 GFVVSL
+349 GFVISL
-355 GQAVAIVIVVLL
+355 AQAVGIVIIVLL

-389 FIFMKYFAID
+389 FIFMKYLAID

-488 LSWFTAISITPFFAD
+488 LSWFTAISLTPFFAD
-503 IFFKGQKNAAG
+503 IFFKGQKIKQGEGEEN
-514 SEDADP
+514 DP
-520 YNGIIFVVYRRFLQ
+520 YNGIIFVAYKKFLEF
-534 LCMRQAWFTVIVLV
+534 CMRRAWLTVVVLI
-548 VGLAAS
+548 VGLGAS
-554 VYGFGFVKQAFF
+554 VYGFTLVKQSFF

-572 MFQADIWLPEGT
+572 IFQLDVWLPEGT
-584 DIRATNTKLKALESW
+584 DIRATNDKLKELESW
-599 ITQQDGVEH
+599 LAGQEH
-608 VTTTAGK
+608 VDHITTTAGK

-640 TSYESL
+640 DNYE
-646 DALMVKFRAHVEQQ
+646 ALAPLMARFRDYLKANY
-660 FPEVN
+660 PEIN
-665 YKLKKIEL
+665 YKLKQIEL
-673 GPGGGAKIEARLIG
+673 GPGGGAKIEARIIG
-687 SDPTVLRSLAAEVQG
+687 SDPTVLRTIAAQVMD
-702 IMRDD
+702 IMYAD

-712 IRHDWRERTKVL
+712 IRHDWRERTQVL
-724 EPKFNESQARRY
+724 EPQFNESQARRY

-750 FSGLSIGVYRDG
+750 FSGMTIGLYRDG

-773 EEERVD
+773 EDERID
-779 IRNIEGMKIWSPAL
+779 IRNIEGMKIWSPAQ

-803 LGYDM
+803 MGYDM

-828 DPDLLGEETAAT
+828 DPDILDEETAST
-840 LQSRL
+840 LQKRL
-845 QTKIEALEFPPGY
+845 QPQIEAIQMPPGY
-858 SLEWGGEYESSADAQ
+858 SLEWGGEYESSGDAQ
-873 ASLFT
+873 ESLFT

-893 LFNSIKEPI
+893 LFNSIKEPL
-902 IVWCTVPL
+902 IVWLTVPL
-910 ALIGVTSGLLLLD
+910 ALIGVTTGLLALN

-945 IVLLDQIEIEMKLGK
+945 IVLLDQIEIEMKSGK
-960 DPYVAVVDAA
+960 EAYDAVVDAA
-970 LSRVRPVCMAAI
+970 VSRVRPVCMAAI

-1009 FATVLTLIV
+1009 FATILTLIV

-1023 RLFHSVRVPNG
+1023 RLFHKVSVPK
-1034 REPSDPSAQG
+1034 
-1044 MQEAT
+1044 
-1049 Q
+1049 

>member
-1 MTNSNQTPRADD
+1 MNNQPQSDEQV
-13 DITGIA
+13 TGIA

-32 SLIFLIGGAAAFFG
+32 SLIFLIGGISAFFG

-81 LEKAIQQLTYVDE
+81 LEKAIQQLSYVDE
-94 VNSISSRGL
+94 VNSISTRGL
-103 SQITVTM
+103 SQITVSM

-129 VNDLK
+129 VNDLN
-134 GSLPPG
+134 GQFPPG
-140 VNDPQV
+140 VNAPQV

-159 VTGDGYSYKEL
+159 VTGEGYSYKEL

-177 RRELELIDGVSKVSV
+177 RRELELVDGVSKVTV
-192 SGQQQEQV
+192 AGQQQEQV

-207 RLSSLGLSPST
+207 RLSSLGISPNT
-218 VFNLLSTQNVV
+218 VFNLLSTQNTVT
-229 SDAGA
+229 DAGA
-234 VRIGSE
+234 IRVGNE
-240 YIRIQPTGEFQ
+240 YIRIQPTGEFE
-251 NVDQLGDLILTESG
+251 NVDQLGDLIITESG
-265 AQGLIYLRDVAEITR
+265 AQGLIYLRDVSEIRR
-280 GYIEVPSNIITFNGH
+280 GYVEVPKNVINFNGKV
-295 LALNLGVSFA
+295 ALNVGVSFA
-305 QGVNVVEVGQR
+305 QGVNVVEVGER

-324 KYQQPVGVEIA
+324 KFMQPVGVGVSEV
-335 EIYSQPKEVDKSVS
+335 YSQPKEVDKSVS

-389 FIFMKYFAID
+389 FIFMQYFKID

-465 GLSEDSTGEYCGTL
+465 GLSQDATGEYCGTL
-479 FTVLLISLM
+479 FSVLLISLM
-488 LSWFTAISITPFFAD
+488 LSWFTAISLTPFFAD
-503 IFFKGQKNAAG
+503 LFFKQSSDGGEGNEHSV
-514 SEDADP
+514 SESKADP
-520 YNGIIFVVYRRFLQ
+520 YNGMVFVTYKAFLEF
-534 LCMRQAWFTVIVLV
+534 CMKRAWLTVAVLV
-548 VGLAAS
+548 LGLGAS
-554 VYGFGFVKQAFF
+554 LYGFTLVKQAFF

-572 MFQADIWLPEGT
+572 MFQVDVWLPEGT
-584 DIRATNTKLKALESW
+584 DIRATNTKLVALASW
-599 ITQQDGVEH
+599 LANQENVEH

-615 GLQRFMLTYA
+615 GLPRFMLTYG
-625 PEKSYAAYGEITTRV
+625 PQKSYAAYGEITTRV
-640 TSYESL
+640 DSYDNL
-646 DALMVKFRAHVEQQ
+646 HQLMAHFRQHLHNN
-660 FPEVN
+660 FPEIN
-665 YKLKKIEL
+665 YKLKQIEL
-673 GPGGGAKIEARLIG
+673 GPGGGAKIEARVIG
-687 SDPTVLRSLAAEVQG
+687 SDPTVLRDIASQ
-702 IMRDD
+702 IMDVMYQD
-707 PGATN
+707 AGTTN
-712 IRHDWRERTKVL
+712 IRHDWRERTKVI
-724 EPKFNESQARRY
+724 EPQFNESQARRY
-736 GITKS
+736 GITKA
-741 DVDDFLSMS
+741 DVDEFLAMS
-750 FSGLSIGVYRDG
+750 FAGKPVGVYRDG

-773 EEERVD
+773 DSERVD

-793 SEFIPLQQVT
+793 SEYIPLQQVT
-803 LGYDM
+803 QGYELK
-808 RWEDPIIVRKNR
+808 WEDPIIVRKNR
-820 KRMLTVMA
+820 KRVLTVMA
-828 DPDLLGEETAAT
+828 DPDILGEETAST
-840 LQSRL
+840 LQKRL
-845 QTKIEALEFPPGY
+845 MTEIEAIQLPDGY
-858 SLEWGGEYESSADAQ
+858 ALEWGGEYESSRDAQ

-885 FMFLITVF
+885 FMFLVTVF
-893 LFNSIKEPI
+893 LFNSVKEPL
-902 IVWCTVPL
+902 IVWLTVPL
-910 ALIGVTSGLLLLD
+910 AIIGVTTGLLALN

-931 LGFLSLSGMVLKNG
+931 LGFLSLSGMLLKNG
-945 IVLLDQIEIEMKLGK
+945 IVLLDQIEIEMKSGK
-960 DPYVAVVDAA
+960 APYNAVVDAA
-970 LSRVRPVCMAAI
+970 VSRVRPVCMAAI
-982 TTILGMIPLLPDI
+982 TTILGMLPLLPDI

-1023 RLFHSVRVPNG
+1023 RMFHKVELP
-1034 REPSDPSAQG
+1034 
-1044 MQEAT
+1044 
-1049 Q
+1049 

>member
-1 MTNSNQTPRADD
+1 MSDLNKSAPQSDD
-13 DITGIA
+13 DVTGIA
-19 AYFIRNRVISWMI
+19 AYFIRNRVISWMVA
-32 SLIFLIGGAAAFFG
+32 LIFLIGGIAAFFG

-81 LEKAIQQLTYVDE
+81 IEKAIQQLTYVDE

-134 GSLPPG
+134 GTLPPG
-140 VNDPQV
+140 VNEPQV

-177 RRELELIDGVSKVSV
+177 RRELELVDGVSKVSV

-200 FIEISMK
+200 FIEVSMK
-207 RLSSLGLSPST
+207 KLSSIGLSPDT

-234 VRIGSE
+234 IRIGDE

-251 NVDQLGDLILTESG
+251 SVDELGDLLITESG
-265 AQGLIYLRDVAEITR
+265 AQGLIFLKDVAEIKR
-280 GYIEVPSNIITFNGH
+280 GYVEVPSNIINFNGS
-295 LALNLGVSFA
+295 LALNVGVSFA
-305 QGVNVVEVGQR
+305 EGVNVVEVGKA
-316 FDRRLAEL
+316 FDHRLAEL
-324 KYQQPVGVEIA
+324 KYQQPVGIEIS

-355 GQAVAIVIVVLL
+355 AQAVGIVIIVLL

-389 FIFMKYFAID
+389 FIFMKYLAID

-488 LSWFTAISITPFFAD
+488 LSWFTAISLTPFFAD
-503 IFFKGQKNAAG
+503 IFFKGQKIKQGEGEEN
-514 SEDADP
+514 DP
-520 YNGIIFVVYRRFLQ
+520 YTGVIFVIYKKFLQ
-534 LCMRQAWFTVIVLV
+534 FCMRRAWFTVVVLIA
-548 VGLAAS
+548 GLAAS
-554 VYGFGFVKQAFF
+554 VYGFTFVKQAFF

-572 MFQADIWLPEGT
+572 IFQLDVWMPEGT
-584 DIRATNTKLKALESW
+584 DIRATNTTLKELESW
-599 ITQQDGVEH
+599 LAKQEH
-608 VTTTAGK
+608 VDHITTTAGK

-625 PEKSYAAYGEITTRV
+625 PEKSYAAYGEITTRMEN
-640 TSYESL
+640 YE
-646 DALMVKFRAHVEQQ
+646 ALKPLMAKFREYLKANY
-660 FPEVN
+660 PEIN
-665 YKLKKIEL
+665 YKLKQIEL
-673 GPGGGAKIEARLIG
+673 GPGGGAKIEARIIG
-687 SDPTVLRSLAAEVQG
+687 SDPTVLRTIAAQVKD
-702 IMRDD
+702 IMYAD
-707 PGATN
+707 PQATN
-712 IRHDWRERTKVL
+712 IRHDWRERTQVL
-724 EPKFNESQARRY
+724 EPQFNESQARRY

-750 FSGLSIGVYRDG
+750 FSGMTIGLYRDG

-773 EEERVD
+773 EDERID
-779 IRNIEGMKIWSPAL
+779 IRNIEGMKIWSPAQ

-803 LGYDM
+803 MGYDM

-828 DPDLLGEETAAT
+828 DPDILGEETAST
-840 LQSRL
+840 LQKRL
-845 QTKIEALEFPPGY
+845 QPQIEAIQMPPGY
-858 SLEWGGEYESSADAQ
+858 SLEWGGEYESSGDAQ
-873 ASLFT
+873 ESLFT

-893 LFNSIKEPI
+893 LFNSIKEPL
-902 IVWCTVPL
+902 IVWLTVPL
-910 ALIGVTSGLLLLD
+910 ALIGVTTGLLALN

-945 IVLLDQIEIEMKLGK
+945 IVLLDQIEIEMKSGK
-960 DPYVAVVDAA
+960 EAYDAVVDAA
-970 LSRVRPVCMAAI
+970 VSRVRPVCMAAI

-1023 RLFHSVRVPNG
+1023 RLFHKVAVPKQ
-1034 REPSDPSAQG
+1034 A
-1044 MQEAT
+1044 
-1049 Q
+1049 

>member
-1 MTNSNQTPRADD
+1 MSEQNKVPQSDD
-13 DITGIA
+13 DVTGIA
-19 AYFIRNRVISWMI
+19 AYFIRNRVISWMV
-32 SLIFLIGGAAAFFG
+32 SLIFLIGGIAAFFG

-94 VNSISSRGL
+94 VNSISNRGL

-134 GSLPPG
+134 VTLPPG
-140 VNDPQV
+140 VNEPQV

-177 RRELELIDGVSKVSV
+177 RRELELVDGVSKVSV

-200 FIEISMK
+200 FIEVSMK
-207 RLSSLGLSPST
+207 KLSSIGLSPNT
-218 VFNLLSTQNVV
+218 VFNLLSTQNIV

-234 VRIGSE
+234 IRIGDE

-251 NVDQLGDLILTESG
+251 SVDELGELLITESG
-265 AQGLIYLRDVAEITR
+265 AQGLIFLKDVAEIKR
-280 GYIEVPSNIITFNGH
+280 GYVEVPSNIINFNGS
-295 LALNLGVSFA
+295 LALNVGVSFA
-305 QGVNVVEVGQR
+305 QGVNVVEVGKA

-324 KYQQPVGVEIA
+324 KYQQPVGIEIS

-349 GFVVSL
+349 GFVISL
-355 GQAVAIVIVVLL
+355 AQAVGIVIIVLL

-389 FIFMKYFAID
+389 FIFMKYLAID

-488 LSWFTAISITPFFAD
+488 LSWFTAISLTPFFAD
-503 IFFKGQKNAAG
+503 IFFKGQKIKQGEGEEN
-514 SEDADP
+514 DP
-520 YNGIIFVVYRRFLQ
+520 YNGIIFVAYKKFLEF
-534 LCMRQAWFTVIVLV
+534 CMRRAWLTVVVLI
-548 VGLAAS
+548 VGLGAS
-554 VYGFGFVKQAFF
+554 VYGFTLVKQSFF

-572 MFQADIWLPEGT
+572 IFQLDVWLPEGT
-584 DIRATNTKLKALESW
+584 DIRATNDKLKELESW
-599 ITQQDGVEH
+599 LAEQEH
-608 VTTTAGK
+608 VDHITTTAGK

-640 TSYESL
+640 DNYE
-646 DALMVKFRAHVEQQ
+646 ALAPLMARFRDHLKANY
-660 FPEVN
+660 PEIN
-665 YKLKKIEL
+665 YKLKQIEL
-673 GPGGGAKIEARLIG
+673 GPGGGAKIEARIIG
-687 SDPTVLRSLAAEVQG
+687 SDPTVLRTIAAQVMD
-702 IMRDD
+702 IMYAD

-712 IRHDWRERTKVL
+712 IRHDWRERTQVL
-724 EPKFNESQARRY
+724 EPQFNESQARRY

-750 FSGLSIGVYRDG
+750 FSGMTIGLYRDG

-773 EEERVD
+773 EDERID
-779 IRNIEGMKIWSPAL
+779 IRNIEGMKIWSPAQ

-803 LGYDM
+803 MGYDM

-828 DPDLLGEETAAT
+828 DPDILGEETAST
-840 LQSRL
+840 LQKRL
-845 QTKIEALEFPPGY
+845 QPQIEAIQMPPGY
-858 SLEWGGEYESSADAQ
+858 SLEWGGEYESSGDAQ
-873 ASLFT
+873 ESLFT

-893 LFNSIKEPI
+893 LFNSIKEPL
-902 IVWCTVPL
+902 IVWLTVPL
-910 ALIGVTSGLLLLD
+910 ALIGVTTGLLALN

-945 IVLLDQIEIEMKLGK
+945 IVLLDQIEIEMKSGK
-960 DPYVAVVDAA
+960 EAYDAVVDAA
-970 LSRVRPVCMAAI
+970 VSRVRPVCMAAI

-1009 FATVLTLIV
+1009 FATILTLIV

-1023 RLFHSVRVPNG
+1023 RLFHKVSVPK
-1034 REPSDPSAQG
+1034 
-1044 MQEAT
+1044 
-1049 Q
+1049 

>member
-1 MTNSNQTPRADD
+1 MSEQNNSAPQDD
-13 DITGIA
+13 DNVTGIA
-19 AYFIRNRVISWMI
+19 AYFIRNRVISWMV
-32 SLIFLIGGAAAFFG
+32 SLIFLIGGTAAFFG

-140 VNDPQV
+140 VNDPSV

-177 RRELELIDGVSKVSV
+177 RRELELVDGVSKVSV

-207 RLSSLGLSPST
+207 KLSSLGLSPNT

-234 VRIGSE
+234 IRIGNE

-251 NVDQLGDLILTESG
+251 SVDELGDLLLTESG
-265 AQGLIYLRDVAEITR
+265 AQGLIFLKDVADIKR
-280 GYIEVPSNIITFNGH
+280 GYVDVPTNIINFNGN
-295 LALNLGVSFA
+295 LALNVGVSFA
-305 QGVNVVEVGQR
+305 QGVNVVEVGKS

-324 KYQQPVGVEIA
+324 KYQQPVGVEIS

-355 GQAVAIVIVVLL
+355 AQAVGIVIIVLL

-389 FIFMKYFAID
+389 FIFMKYLAID

-479 FTVLLISLM
+479 FTVLLVSLM
-488 LSWFTAISITPFFAD
+488 LSWFTAISLTPFFAD
-503 IFFKGQKNAAG
+503 IFFKGQKIKSG
-514 SEDADP
+514 EGEDNDP
-520 YNGIIFVVYRRFLQ
+520 YNGIIFVMYKNFLEF
-534 LCMRQAWFTVIVLV
+534 CMRRAWLTVIVLV
-548 VGLAAS
+548 AGLAAS
-554 VYGFGFVKQAFF
+554 IYGFTFVKQAFF

-572 MFQADIWLPEGT
+572 IFQVDVWLPEGT
-584 DIRATNTKLKALESW
+584 DIRATNTKLKELEGW
-599 ITQQDGVEH
+599 LTKQDH
-608 VTTTAGK
+608 VDHITTTAGK

-625 PEKSYAAYGEITTRV
+625 PEKSYAAYGEITTRMDN
-640 TSYESL
+640 YE
-646 DALMVKFRAHVEQQ
+646 ALAPLMERFRAHIKANY
-660 FPEVN
+660 PEIN
-665 YKLKKIEL
+665 YKLKQIEL
-673 GPGGGAKIEARLIG
+673 GPGGGAKIEARIIG
-687 SDPTVLRSLAAEVQG
+687 SDPTVLRTLAAQVMD
-702 IMRDD
+702 IMYAD

-712 IRHDWRERTKVL
+712 IRHDWRERTQVL

-750 FSGLSIGVYRDG
+750 FSGMNVGLYRDG

-773 EEERVD
+773 EDERID
-779 IRNIEGMKIWSPAL
+779 IRNIEGMKIWSPAQ

-803 LGYDM
+803 MGYDM

-828 DPDLLGEETAAT
+828 DPDILGQETAAT
-840 LQSRL
+840 LQKRL
-845 QTKIEALEFPPGY
+845 QTQIEAIEMPPGY
-858 SLEWGGEYESSADAQ
+858 SLEWGGEYESSGDAK

-885 FMFLITVF
+885 FMFLITIF
-893 LFNSIKEPI
+893 LFNSIKEPL
-902 IVWCTVPL
+902 IVWLTVPL
-910 ALIGVTSGLLLLD
+910 ALIGVTTGLLALN

-945 IVLLDQIEIEMKLGK
+945 IVLLDQIEIEMKSGK
-960 DPYVAVVDAA
+960 EAYDAVVDAA
-970 LSRVRPVCMAAI
+970 VSRVRPVCMAAI
-982 TTILGMIPLLPDI
+982 TTILGLIPLLPDI

-1009 FATVLTLIV
+1009 FATILTLVV

-1023 RLFHSVRVPNG
+1023 RLFHKVAVPK
-1034 REPSDPSAQG
+1034 
-1044 MQEAT
+1044 
-1049 Q
+1049 

>member
-1 MTNSNQTPRADD
+1 MNDKTQRSPQSDQEIA
-13 DITGIA
+13 GIA

-32 SLIFLIGGAAAFFG
+32 SLIFLIGGTAAFFG

-81 LEKAIQQLTYVDE
+81 LEKAVQQLPYVDE
-94 VNSISSRGL
+94 VNSLSSRGL
-103 SQITVTM
+103 SQITVSM
-110 KNNYGPDD
+110 KKNYGPND

-134 GSLPPG
+134 GQLPPG
-140 VNDPQV
+140 VNAPQV

-159 VTGDGYSYKEL
+159 ITGEGYSYKEL

-177 RRELELIDGVSKVSV
+177 RRELELVDGVSKVSV

-200 FIEISMK
+200 FIEVSMK
-207 RLSSLGLSPST
+207 RLSSLGLSPNT
-218 VFNLLSTQNVV
+218 VFNLLSTQNAV

-234 VRIGSE
+234 IRIGDE
-240 YIRIQPTGEFQ
+240 YIRIHPTGEFQ
-251 NVDQLGDLILTESG
+251 NVDQLGDLIITESG
-265 AQGLIYLRDVAEITR
+265 AQGLIYLRDVAEIKR
-280 GYIEVPSNIITFNGH
+280 GYVEVPSNIINFNGK
-295 LALNLGVSFA
+295 LALNIGVSFA
-305 QGVNVVEVGQR
+305 QGVNVVEVGKL

-324 KYQQPVGVEIA
+324 KYQQPVGIDIA

-355 GQAVAIVIVVLL
+355 GQAVAIVIIVLL

-389 FIFMKYFAID
+389 FIFMQYFKID

-465 GLSEDSTGEYCGTL
+465 GLSQDATGEYCGTL

-488 LSWFTAISITPFFAD
+488 LSWFTAISLTPFFAD
-503 IFFKGQKNAAG
+503 LFFRGRKVNAQQNG
-514 SEDADP
+514 DEVDP
-520 YNGIIFVVYRRFLQ
+520 YQGMIFVVYKNFLEF
-534 LCMRQAWFTVIVLV
+534 CMRRAWLTMGILL
-548 VGLAAS
+548 VGLFVS
-554 VYGFGFVKQAFF
+554 LYGFTLVKQAFF

-572 MFQADIWLPEGT
+572 IFQADIWLPEGT
-584 DIRATNTKLKALESW
+584 DIRATNTKLKVLQNWLAE
-599 ITQQDGVEH
+599 QDGVEH

-640 TSYESL
+640 TNYE
-646 DALMVKFRAHVEQQ
+646 ALAPLMAKFRQYVGNH
-660 FPEVN
+660 FPEIN
-665 YKLKKIEL
+665 YKLKQIEL
-673 GPGGGAKIEARLIG
+673 GPGGGAKIEARIVG
-687 SDPTVLRSLAAEVQG
+687 SDPTVLRSIASQVMDVMYA
-702 IMRDD
+702 DS
-707 PGATN
+707 GATN
-712 IRHDWRERTKVL
+712 VRHNWRERTKVL
-724 EPKFNESQARRY
+724 EPQFNESQARRY

-741 DVDDFLSMS
+741 DVDEFLAMS
-750 FSGLSIGVYRDG
+750 FSGKAIGVYRDG

-773 EEERVD
+773 EAERVD

-793 SEFIPLQQVT
+793 GEYIPLQQVT
-803 LGYDM
+803 LGYELK
-808 RWEDPIIVRKNR
+808 WEDPIIVRKNR
-820 KRMLTVMA
+820 KRILTVMA
-828 DPDLLGEETAAT
+828 DPDILGEETAAT
-840 LQSRL
+840 LQTRL
-845 QTKIEALEFPPGY
+845 MPAIEAISLPPGY
-858 SLEWGGEYESSADAQ
+858 SLEWGGEYESSRDAQ
-873 ASLFT
+873 TSLFQ

-893 LFNSIKEPI
+893 LFNSVKEPL
-902 IVWCTVPL
+902 IVWLTVPL
-910 ALIGVTSGLLLLD
+910 AVIGVTTGLLALN

-931 LGFLSLSGMVLKNG
+931 LGFLSLSGMLLKNG
-945 IVLLDQIEIEMKLGK
+945 IVLLDQIEIEMKSGK
-960 DPYVAVVDAA
+960 GPYIAVVDAS

-982 TTILGMIPLLPDI
+982 TTILGMVPLLPDI

-1023 RLFHSVRVPNG
+1023 RLFHKVAVPK
-1034 REPSDPSAQG
+1034 
-1044 MQEAT
+1044 
-1049 Q
+1049 

>member
-1 MTNSNQTPRADD
+1 MSDLNKSVPQSDD
-13 DITGIA
+13 DVTGIA
-19 AYFIRNRVISWMI
+19 AYFIRNRVISWMVA
-32 SLIFLIGGAAAFFG
+32 LIFLIGGIAAFFG

-81 LEKAIQQLTYVDE
+81 IEKAIQQLTYVDE

-134 GSLPPG
+134 GTLPPG
-140 VNDPQV
+140 VNEPQV

-177 RRELELIDGVSKVSV
+177 RRELELVDGVSKVSV

-200 FIEISMK
+200 FIEVSMK
-207 RLSSLGLSPST
+207 KLSSIGLAPDT

-234 VRIGSE
+234 IRIGDE

-251 NVDQLGDLILTESG
+251 SVEELGDLLITESG
-265 AQGLIYLRDVAEITR
+265 AQGLIFLKDVAEIKR
-280 GYIEVPSNIITFNGH
+280 GYVEVPSNVINFNGS
-295 LALNLGVSFA
+295 LALNVGVSFA
-305 QGVNVVEVGQR
+305 EGVNVVEVGKA
-316 FDRRLAEL
+316 FDHRLAEL
-324 KYQQPVGVEIA
+324 KYQQPVGIEIS

-355 GQAVAIVIVVLL
+355 AQAVGIVIIVLL

-389 FIFMKYFAID
+389 FIFMKYLAID

-488 LSWFTAISITPFFAD
+488 LSWFTAISLTPFFAD
-503 IFFKGQKNAAG
+503 IFFKGQKIKQGEGEEN
-514 SEDADP
+514 DP
-520 YNGIIFVVYRRFLQ
+520 YNGVIFVIYKKFLQ
-534 LCMRQAWFTVIVLV
+534 FCMRRAWFTVVVLIA
-548 VGLAAS
+548 GLAAS
-554 VYGFGFVKQAFF
+554 VYGFTFVKQAFF

-572 MFQADIWLPEGT
+572 IFQLDVWMPEGT
-584 DIRATNTKLKALESW
+584 DIRATNTTLKELESW
-599 ITQQDGVEH
+599 LAKQEH
-608 VTTTAGK
+608 VDHITTTAGK

-625 PEKSYAAYGEITTRV
+625 PEKSYAAYGEITTRMEN
-640 TSYESL
+640 YE
-646 DALMVKFRAHVEQQ
+646 ALKPLMAKFREYLKASY
-660 FPEVN
+660 PEIN
-665 YKLKKIEL
+665 YKLKQIEL
-673 GPGGGAKIEARLIG
+673 GPGGGAKIEARIIG
-687 SDPTVLRSLAAEVQG
+687 SDPTVLRTIAAQVKD
-702 IMRDD
+702 IMYAD
-707 PGATN
+707 PQATN
-712 IRHDWRERTKVL
+712 IRHDWRERTQVL
-724 EPKFNESQARRY
+724 EPQFNESQARRY

-750 FSGLSIGVYRDG
+750 FSGMTIGLYRDG

-773 EEERVD
+773 EDERID
-779 IRNIEGMKIWSPAL
+779 IRNIEGMKIWSPAQ

-803 LGYDM
+803 MGYDM

-828 DPDLLGEETAAT
+828 DPDILGEETAST
-840 LQSRL
+840 LQKRL
-845 QTKIEALEFPPGY
+845 QPQIEAIQLPPGY
-858 SLEWGGEYESSADAQ
+858 SLEWGGEYESSGDAQ
-873 ASLFT
+873 ESLFT

-893 LFNSIKEPI
+893 LFNSIKEPL
-902 IVWCTVPL
+902 IVWLTVPL
-910 ALIGVTSGLLLLD
+910 ALIGVTTGLLALN

-945 IVLLDQIEIEMKLGK
+945 IVLLDQIEIEMKSGK
-960 DPYVAVVDAA
+960 EAYDAVVDAA
-970 LSRVRPVCMAAI
+970 VSRVRPVCMAAI

-1023 RLFHSVRVPNG
+1023 RLFHKVAVPKQ
-1034 REPSDPSAQG
+1034 A
-1044 MQEAT
+1044 
-1049 Q
+1049 

>member
-1 MTNSNQTPRADD
+1 MSEQNKVPQSDD
-13 DITGIA
+13 DVTGIA
-19 AYFIRNRVISWMI
+19 AYFIRNRVISWMV
-32 SLIFLIGGAAAFFG
+32 SLIFLIGGIAAFFG

-94 VNSISSRGL
+94 VNSISNRGL

-134 GSLPPG
+134 VTLPPG
-140 VNDPQV
+140 VNEPQV

-177 RRELELIDGVSKVSV
+177 RRELELVDGVSKVSV

-200 FIEISMK
+200 FIEVSMK
-207 RLSSLGLSPST
+207 KLSSIGLSPNT
-218 VFNLLSTQNVV
+218 VFNLLSTQNIV

-234 VRIGSE
+234 IRIGDE

-251 NVDQLGDLILTESG
+251 SVDELGDLLITESG
-265 AQGLIYLRDVAEITR
+265 AQGLIFLKDVAEIKR
-280 GYIEVPSNIITFNGH
+280 GYVEVPSNIINFNGS
-295 LALNLGVSFA
+295 LALNVGVSFA
-305 QGVNVVEVGQR
+305 QGVNVVEVGKA

-324 KYQQPVGVEIA
+324 KYQQPVGVEIS

-349 GFVVSL
+349 GFVISL
-355 GQAVAIVIVVLL
+355 AQAVGIVIIVLL

-389 FIFMKYFAID
+389 FIFMKYLAID

-488 LSWFTAISITPFFAD
+488 LSWFTAISLTPFFAD
-503 IFFKGQKNAAG
+503 IFFKGQKIKQGEGEEN
-514 SEDADP
+514 DP
-520 YNGIIFVVYRRFLQ
+520 YNGIIFVAYKKFLEF
-534 LCMRQAWFTVIVLV
+534 CMRRTWLTVVVLI
-548 VGLAAS
+548 VGLGAS
-554 VYGFGFVKQAFF
+554 VYGFTLVKQSFF

-572 MFQADIWLPEGT
+572 IFQLDVWLPEGT
-584 DIRATNTKLKALESW
+584 DIRATNDKLKELESW
-599 ITQQDGVEH
+599 LAEQEH
-608 VTTTAGK
+608 VDHITTTAGK

-640 TSYESL
+640 DNYE
-646 DALMVKFRAHVEQQ
+646 ALAPLMARFRDHLKANY
-660 FPEVN
+660 PEIN
-665 YKLKKIEL
+665 YKLKQIEL
-673 GPGGGAKIEARLIG
+673 GPGGGAKIEARIIG
-687 SDPTVLRSLAAEVQG
+687 SDPTVLRTIAAQVMD
-702 IMRDD
+702 IMYAD

-712 IRHDWRERTKVL
+712 IRHDWRERTQVL
-724 EPKFNESQARRY
+724 EPQFNESQARRY

-750 FSGLSIGVYRDG
+750 FSGMTIGLYRDG

-773 EEERVD
+773 EDERID
-779 IRNIEGMKIWSPAL
+779 IRNIEGMKIWSPAQ

-803 LGYDM
+803 MGYDM

-828 DPDLLGEETAAT
+828 DPDILGEETAST
-840 LQSRL
+840 LQKRL
-845 QTKIEALEFPPGY
+845 QPQIEAIQMPPGY
-858 SLEWGGEYESSADAQ
+858 SLEWGGEYESSGDAQ
-873 ASLFT
+873 ESLFT

-893 LFNSIKEPI
+893 LFNSIKEPL
-902 IVWCTVPL
+902 IVWLTVPL
-910 ALIGVTSGLLLLD
+910 ALIGVTTGLLALN

-945 IVLLDQIEIEMKLGK
+945 IVLLDQIEIEMKSGK
-960 DPYVAVVDAA
+960 EAYDAVVDAA
-970 LSRVRPVCMAAI
+970 VSRVRPVCMAAI

-1009 FATVLTLIV
+1009 FATILTLIV

-1023 RLFHSVRVPNG
+1023 RLFHKVSVPK
-1034 REPSDPSAQG
+1034 
-1044 MQEAT
+1044 
-1049 Q
+1049 

>member
-1 MTNSNQTPRADD
+1 MSEQNKVPQSDD
-13 DITGIA
+13 DVTGIA
-19 AYFIRNRVISWMI
+19 AYFIRNRVISWMV
-32 SLIFLIGGAAAFFG
+32 SLIFLIGGIAAFFG

-59 AMVVTSYPGAT
+59 TMVVTSYPGAT

-94 VNSISSRGL
+94 VNSISNRGL

-134 GSLPPG
+134 VTLPPG
-140 VNDPQV
+140 VNEPQV

-177 RRELELIDGVSKVSV
+177 RRELELVDGVSKVSV

-200 FIEISMK
+200 FIEVSMK
-207 RLSSLGLSPST
+207 KLSSIGLSPNT
-218 VFNLLSTQNVV
+218 VFNLLSTQNIV

-234 VRIGSE
+234 IRIGDE

-251 NVDQLGDLILTESG
+251 SVDELGDLLITESG
-265 AQGLIYLRDVAEITR
+265 AQGLIFLKDVAEIKR
-280 GYIEVPSNIITFNGH
+280 GYVEVPSNIINFNGS
-295 LALNLGVSFA
+295 LALNVGVSFA
-305 QGVNVVEVGQR
+305 QGVNVVEVGKA

-324 KYQQPVGVEIA
+324 KYQQPIGVEIS

-349 GFVVSL
+349 GFVISL
-355 GQAVAIVIVVLL
+355 AQAVGIVIIVLL

-389 FIFMKYFAID
+389 FIFMKYLAID

-488 LSWFTAISITPFFAD
+488 LSWFTAISLTPFFAD
-503 IFFKGQKNAAG
+503 IFFKGQKIKQGEGEEN
-514 SEDADP
+514 DP
-520 YNGIIFVVYRRFLQ
+520 YNGIIFVAYKKFLEF
-534 LCMRQAWFTVIVLV
+534 CMRRAWLTVVVLI
-548 VGLAAS
+548 VGLGAS
-554 VYGFGFVKQAFF
+554 VYGFTLVKQSFF

-572 MFQADIWLPEGT
+572 IFQLDVWLPEGT
-584 DIRATNTKLKALESW
+584 DIRATNDKLKELESW
-599 ITQQDGVEH
+599 LAEQEH
-608 VTTTAGK
+608 VDHITTTAGK

-640 TSYESL
+640 DNYE
-646 DALMVKFRAHVEQQ
+646 ALAPLMARFRDHLKANY
-660 FPEVN
+660 PEIN
-665 YKLKKIEL
+665 YKLKQIEL
-673 GPGGGAKIEARLIG
+673 GPGGGAKIEARIIG
-687 SDPTVLRSLAAEVQG
+687 SDPTVLRTIAAQVMD
-702 IMRDD
+702 IMYAD

-712 IRHDWRERTKVL
+712 IRHDWRERTQVL
-724 EPKFNESQARRY
+724 EPQFNESQARRY

-750 FSGLSIGVYRDG
+750 FSGMTIGLYRDG

-773 EEERVD
+773 EDERID
-779 IRNIEGMKIWSPAL
+779 IRNIEGMKIWSPAQ

-803 LGYDM
+803 MGYDM

-828 DPDLLGEETAAT
+828 DPDILGEETAST
-840 LQSRL
+840 LQKRL
-845 QTKIEALEFPPGY
+845 QPQIEAIQMPPGY
-858 SLEWGGEYESSADAQ
+858 SLEWGGEYESSGDAQ
-873 ASLFT
+873 ESLFT

-893 LFNSIKEPI
+893 LFNSIKEPL
-902 IVWCTVPL
+902 IVWLTVPL
-910 ALIGVTSGLLLLD
+910 ALIGVTTGLLALN

-945 IVLLDQIEIEMKLGK
+945 IVLLDQIEIEMKSGK
-960 DPYVAVVDAA
+960 EAYDAVVDAA
-970 LSRVRPVCMAAI
+970 VSRVRPVCMAAI

-1009 FATVLTLIV
+1009 FATILTLIV

-1023 RLFHSVRVPNG
+1023 RLFHKVSVPK
-1034 REPSDPSAQG
+1034 
-1044 MQEAT
+1044 
-1049 Q
+1049 

>member
-1 MTNSNQTPRADD
+1 MSDLNKSAPQSDD
-13 DITGIA
+13 DVTGIA
-19 AYFIRNRVISWMI
+19 AYFIRNRVISWMVA
-32 SLIFLIGGAAAFFG
+32 LIFLIGGIAAFFG

-81 LEKAIQQLTYVDE
+81 IEKAIQQLTYVDE

-134 GSLPPG
+134 GTLPPG
-140 VNDPQV
+140 VNEPQV

-177 RRELELIDGVSKVSV
+177 RRELELVDGVSKVSV

-200 FIEISMK
+200 FIEVSMK
-207 RLSSLGLSPST
+207 KLSSIGLSPDT

-234 VRIGSE
+234 IRIGDE

-251 NVDQLGDLILTESG
+251 SVDELGDLLITESG
-265 AQGLIYLRDVAEITR
+265 AQGLIFLKDVAEIKR
-280 GYIEVPSNIITFNGH
+280 GYVEVPNNIINFNGS
-295 LALNLGVSFA
+295 LALNVGVSFA
-305 QGVNVVEVGQR
+305 EGVNVVEVGKA
-316 FDRRLAEL
+316 FDHRLAEL
-324 KYQQPVGVEIA
+324 KYQQPVGIEIS

-355 GQAVAIVIVVLL
+355 AQAVGIVIIVLL

-389 FIFMKYFAID
+389 FIFMKYLAID

-488 LSWFTAISITPFFAD
+488 LSWFTAISLTPFFAD
-503 IFFKGQKNAAG
+503 IFFKGQKIKQGEGEEN
-514 SEDADP
+514 DP
-520 YNGIIFVVYRRFLQ
+520 YNGVIFVIYKKFLQ
-534 LCMRQAWFTVIVLV
+534 FCMRRAWFTVVVLIA
-548 VGLAAS
+548 GLAAS
-554 VYGFGFVKQAFF
+554 VYGFTFVKQAFF

-572 MFQADIWLPEGT
+572 IFQLDVWMPEGT
-584 DIRATNTKLKALESW
+584 DIRATNTTLKELESW
-599 ITQQDGVEH
+599 LAKQEH
-608 VTTTAGK
+608 VDHITTTAGK

-625 PEKSYAAYGEITTRV
+625 PEKSYAAYGEITTRMEN
-640 TSYESL
+640 YE
-646 DALMVKFRAHVEQQ
+646 ALKPLMAKFREYLKANY
-660 FPEVN
+660 PEIN
-665 YKLKKIEL
+665 YKLKQIEL
-673 GPGGGAKIEARLIG
+673 GPGGGAKIEARIIG
-687 SDPTVLRSLAAEVQG
+687 SDPTVLRTIAAQVKD
-702 IMRDD
+702 IMYAD
-707 PGATN
+707 PQATN
-712 IRHDWRERTKVL
+712 IRHDWRERTQVL
-724 EPKFNESQARRY
+724 EPQFNESQARRY

-750 FSGLSIGVYRDG
+750 FSGMTIGLYRDG

-773 EEERVD
+773 EDERID
-779 IRNIEGMKIWSPAL
+779 IRNIEGMKIWSPAQ

-803 LGYDM
+803 MGYDM

-828 DPDLLGEETAAT
+828 DPDLLGEETAST
-840 LQSRL
+840 LQKRL
-845 QTKIEALEFPPGY
+845 QPQIEAIQMPPGY
-858 SLEWGGEYESSADAQ
+858 SLEWGGEYESSGDAQ
-873 ASLFT
+873 ESLFT

-893 LFNSIKEPI
+893 LFNSIKEPL
-902 IVWCTVPL
+902 IVWLTVPL
-910 ALIGVTSGLLLLD
+910 ALIGVTTGLLALN

-945 IVLLDQIEIEMKLGK
+945 IVLLDQIEIEMKSGK
-960 DPYVAVVDAA
+960 EAYDAVVDAA
-970 LSRVRPVCMAAI
+970 VSRVRPVCMAAI

-1023 RLFHSVRVPNG
+1023 RLFHKVAVPKQ
-1034 REPSDPSAQG
+1034 A
-1044 MQEAT
+1044 
-1049 Q
+1049 

>member
-1 MTNSNQTPRADD
+1 MSEQNKVPQSDD
-13 DITGIA
+13 DVTGIA
-19 AYFIRNRVISWMI
+19 AYFIRNRVISWMV
-32 SLIFLIGGAAAFFG
+32 SLIFLIGGIAAFFG

-94 VNSISSRGL
+94 VNSISNRGL

-134 GSLPPG
+134 VTLPPG
-140 VNDPQV
+140 VNEPQV

-177 RRELELIDGVSKVSV
+177 RRELELVDGVSKVSV

-200 FIEISMK
+200 FIEVSMK
-207 RLSSLGLSPST
+207 KLSSIGLSPNT
-218 VFNLLSTQNVV
+218 VFNLLSTQNIV

-234 VRIGSE
+234 IRIGDE

-251 NVDQLGDLILTESG
+251 SVDELGDLLITESG
-265 AQGLIYLRDVAEITR
+265 AQGLIFLKDVAEIKR
-280 GYIEVPSNIITFNGH
+280 GYVEVPSNIINFNGS
-295 LALNLGVSFA
+295 LALNVGVSFA
-305 QGVNVVEVGQR
+305 QGVNVVEVGKA

-324 KYQQPVGVEIA
+324 KYQQPVGVEIS

-349 GFVVSL
+349 GFVISL
-355 GQAVAIVIVVLL
+355 AQAVGIVIIVLL

-389 FIFMKYFAID
+389 FIFMKYLAID

-488 LSWFTAISITPFFAD
+488 LSWFTAISLTPFFAD
-503 IFFKGQKNAAG
+503 IFFKGQKIKQGEGEEN
-514 SEDADP
+514 DP
-520 YNGIIFVVYRRFLQ
+520 YNGIIFVAYKKFLEF
-534 LCMRQAWFTVIVLV
+534 CMRRAWLTVVVLI
-548 VGLAAS
+548 VGLGAS
-554 VYGFGFVKQAFF
+554 VYGFTLVKQSFF

-572 MFQADIWLPEGT
+572 IFQLDVWLPEGT
-584 DIRATNTKLKALESW
+584 DIRATNDKLKELESW
-599 ITQQDGVEH
+599 LAEQEH
-608 VTTTAGK
+608 VDHITTTAGK

-640 TSYESL
+640 DNYE
-646 DALMVKFRAHVEQQ
+646 ALALLMARFRDHLKANY
-660 FPEVN
+660 PEIN
-665 YKLKKIEL
+665 YKLKQIEL
-673 GPGGGAKIEARLIG
+673 GPGGGAKIEARIIG
-687 SDPTVLRSLAAEVQG
+687 SDPTVLRTIAAQVMD
-702 IMRDD
+702 IMYAD

-712 IRHDWRERTKVL
+712 IRHDWRERTQVL
-724 EPKFNESQARRY
+724 EPQFNESQARRY

-750 FSGLSIGVYRDG
+750 FSGMTIGLYRDG

-773 EEERVD
+773 EDERID
-779 IRNIEGMKIWSPAL
+779 IRNIEGMKIWSPAQ

-803 LGYDM
+803 MGYDM

-828 DPDLLGEETAAT
+828 DPDILGEETAST
-840 LQSRL
+840 LQKRL
-845 QTKIEALEFPPGY
+845 QPQIEAIQMPPGY
-858 SLEWGGEYESSADAQ
+858 SLEWGGEYESSGDAQ
-873 ASLFT
+873 ESLFT

-893 LFNSIKEPI
+893 LFNSIKEPL
-902 IVWCTVPL
+902 IVWLTVPL
-910 ALIGVTSGLLLLD
+910 ALIGVTTGLLALN

-945 IVLLDQIEIEMKLGK
+945 IVLLDQIEIEMKSGK
-960 DPYVAVVDAA
+960 EAYDAVVDAA
-970 LSRVRPVCMAAI
+970 VSRVRPVCMAAI

-1009 FATVLTLIV
+1009 FATILTLIV

-1023 RLFHSVRVPNG
+1023 RLFHKVSVPK
-1034 REPSDPSAQG
+1034 
-1044 MQEAT
+1044 
-1049 Q
+1049 

>member
-1 MTNSNQTPRADD
+1 MSEQNKVPQSDD
-13 DITGIA
+13 DVTGIA
-19 AYFIRNRVISWMI
+19 AYFIRNRVISWMV
-32 SLIFLIGGAAAFFG
+32 SLIFLIGGIAAFFG

-94 VNSISSRGL
+94 VNSISNRGL
-103 SQITVTM
+103 SQVTVTM

-134 GSLPPG
+134 VTLPPG
-140 VNDPQV
+140 VNEPQV

-177 RRELELIDGVSKVSV
+177 RRELELVDGVSKVSV

-200 FIEISMK
+200 FIEVSMK
-207 RLSSLGLSPST
+207 KLSSIGLSPNT
-218 VFNLLSTQNVV
+218 VFNLLSTQNIV

-234 VRIGSE
+234 IRIGDE

-251 NVDQLGDLILTESG
+251 SVDELGDLLITESG
-265 AQGLIYLRDVAEITR
+265 AQGLIFLKDVAEIKR
-280 GYIEVPSNIITFNGH
+280 GYVEVPSNIINFNGS
-295 LALNLGVSFA
+295 LALNVGVSFA
-305 QGVNVVEVGQR
+305 QGVNVVEVGKA

-324 KYQQPVGVEIA
+324 KYQQPVGVEIS

-349 GFVVSL
+349 GFVISL
-355 GQAVAIVIVVLL
+355 AQAVGIVIIVLL

-389 FIFMKYFAID
+389 FIFMKYLAID

-488 LSWFTAISITPFFAD
+488 LSWFTAISLTPFFAD
-503 IFFKGQKNAAG
+503 IFFKGQKIKQGEGEEN
-514 SEDADP
+514 DP
-520 YNGIIFVVYRRFLQ
+520 YNGIVFVAYKKFLEF
-534 LCMRQAWFTVIVLV
+534 CMRRAWLTVVVLI
-548 VGLAAS
+548 VGLGAS
-554 VYGFGFVKQAFF
+554 VYGFTLVKQSFF

-572 MFQADIWLPEGT
+572 IFQLDVWLPEGT
-584 DIRATNTKLKALESW
+584 DIRATNDKLKELESW
-599 ITQQDGVEH
+599 LAEQEH
-608 VTTTAGK
+608 VDHITTTAGK

-640 TSYESL
+640 DNYE
-646 DALMVKFRAHVEQQ
+646 ALAPLMARFRDHLKANY
-660 FPEVN
+660 PEIN
-665 YKLKKIEL
+665 YKLKQIEL
-673 GPGGGAKIEARLIG
+673 GPGGGAKIEARIIG
-687 SDPTVLRSLAAEVQG
+687 SDPTVLRTIAAQVMD
-702 IMRDD
+702 IMYAD

-712 IRHDWRERTKVL
+712 IRHDWRERTQVL
-724 EPKFNESQARRY
+724 EPQFNESQARRY

-750 FSGLSIGVYRDG
+750 FSGMTIGLYRDG

-773 EEERVD
+773 EDERID
-779 IRNIEGMKIWSPAL
+779 IRNIEGMKIWSPAQ

-803 LGYDM
+803 MGYDM

-828 DPDLLGEETAAT
+828 DPDILGEETAST
-840 LQSRL
+840 LQKRL
-845 QTKIEALEFPPGY
+845 QPQIEAIQMPPGY
-858 SLEWGGEYESSADAQ
+858 SLEWGGEYESSGDAQ
-873 ASLFT
+873 ESLFT

-893 LFNSIKEPI
+893 LFNSIKEPL
-902 IVWCTVPL
+902 IVWLTVPL
-910 ALIGVTSGLLLLD
+910 ALIGVTTGLLALN

-945 IVLLDQIEIEMKLGK
+945 IVLLDQIEIEMKSGK
-960 DPYVAVVDAA
+960 EAYDAVVDAA
-970 LSRVRPVCMAAI
+970 VSRVRPVCMAAI

-1009 FATVLTLIV
+1009 FATILTLIV

-1023 RLFHSVRVPNG
+1023 RLFHKVSVPK
-1034 REPSDPSAQG
+1034 
-1044 MQEAT
+1044 
-1049 Q
+1049 

>member
-1 MTNSNQTPRADD
+1 MSEQNKVPQSDD
-13 DITGIA
+13 DVTGIA
-19 AYFIRNRVISWMI
+19 AYFIRNRVISWMV
-32 SLIFLIGGAAAFFG
+32 SLIFLIGGIAAFFG

-94 VNSISSRGL
+94 VNSISNRGL

-134 GSLPPG
+134 VTLPPG
-140 VNDPQV
+140 VNEPQV

-177 RRELELIDGVSKVSV
+177 RRELELVDGVSKVSV

-200 FIEISMK
+200 FIEVSMK
-207 RLSSLGLSPST
+207 KLSSIGLSPNT
-218 VFNLLSTQNVV
+218 VFNLLSTQNIV

-234 VRIGSE
+234 IRIGDE

-251 NVDQLGDLILTESG
+251 SVDELGDLLITESG
-265 AQGLIYLRDVAEITR
+265 AQGLIFLKDVAEIKR
-280 GYIEVPSNIITFNGH
+280 GYVEVPSNIINFNGS
-295 LALNLGVSFA
+295 LALNVGVSFA
-305 QGVNVVEVGQR
+305 QGVNVVEVGKA

-324 KYQQPVGVEIA
+324 KYQQPVGIEIS

-349 GFVVSL
+349 GFVISL
-355 GQAVAIVIVVLL
+355 AQAVGIVIIVLL

-389 FIFMKYFAID
+389 FIFMKYLAID

-488 LSWFTAISITPFFAD
+488 LSWFTAISLTPFFAD
-503 IFFKGQKNAAG
+503 IFFKGQKIKQGEGEEN
-514 SEDADP
+514 DP
-520 YNGIIFVVYRRFLQ
+520 YNGIIFVAYKKFLEF
-534 LCMRQAWFTVIVLV
+534 CMRRAWLTVVVLI
-548 VGLAAS
+548 VGLGAS
-554 VYGFGFVKQAFF
+554 VYGFTLVKQSFF

-572 MFQADIWLPEGT
+572 IFQLDVWLPEGT
-584 DIRATNTKLKALESW
+584 DIRATNDKLKELESW
-599 ITQQDGVEH
+599 LAEQEH
-608 VTTTAGK
+608 VDHITTTAGK

-640 TSYESL
+640 DNYE
-646 DALMVKFRAHVEQQ
+646 ALAPLMARFRDHLKANY
-660 FPEVN
+660 PEIN
-665 YKLKKIEL
+665 YKLKQIEL
-673 GPGGGAKIEARLIG
+673 GPGGGAKIEARIIG
-687 SDPTVLRSLAAEVQG
+687 SDPTVLRTIAAQVMD
-702 IMRDD
+702 IMYAD

-712 IRHDWRERTKVL
+712 IRHDWRERTQVL
-724 EPKFNESQARRY
+724 EPQFNESQARRY

-750 FSGLSIGVYRDG
+750 FSGMTIGLYRDG

-773 EEERVD
+773 EDERID
-779 IRNIEGMKIWSPAL
+779 IRNIEGMKIWSPAQ

-803 LGYDM
+803 MGYDM

-828 DPDLLGEETAAT
+828 DPDILGEETAST
-840 LQSRL
+840 LQKRL
-845 QTKIEALEFPPGY
+845 QPQIEAIQMPPGY
-858 SLEWGGEYESSADAQ
+858 SLEWGGEYESSGDAQ
-873 ASLFT
+873 ESLFT

-893 LFNSIKEPI
+893 LFNSIKEPL
-902 IVWCTVPL
+902 IVWLTVPL
-910 ALIGVTSGLLLLD
+910 ALIGVTTGLLALN

-945 IVLLDQIEIEMKLGK
+945 IVLLDQIEIEMKSGK
-960 DPYVAVVDAA
+960 VAYDAVVDAA
-970 LSRVRPVCMAAI
+970 VSRVRPVCMAAI

-1009 FATVLTLIV
+1009 FATILTLIV

-1023 RLFHSVRVPNG
+1023 RLFHKVSVPK
-1034 REPSDPSAQG
+1034 
-1044 MQEAT
+1044 
-1049 Q
+1049 

>member
-1 MTNSNQTPRADD
+1 MSDLNKSVPQSDD
-13 DITGIA
+13 DVTGIA
-19 AYFIRNRVISWMI
+19 AYFIRNRVISWMVA
-32 SLIFLIGGAAAFFG
+32 LIFLIGGIAAFFG

-81 LEKAIQQLTYVDE
+81 IEKAIQQLTYVDE

-134 GSLPPG
+134 GTLPPG
-140 VNDPQV
+140 VNEPQV

-177 RRELELIDGVSKVSV
+177 RRELELVDGVSKVSV

-200 FIEISMK
+200 FIEVSMK
-207 RLSSLGLSPST
+207 KLSSIGLSPDT

-234 VRIGSE
+234 IRIGDE

-251 NVDQLGDLILTESG
+251 SVDELGDLLITESG
-265 AQGLIYLRDVAEITR
+265 AQGLIFLKDVAEIKR
-280 GYIEVPSNIITFNGH
+280 GYVEVPNNIINFNGS
-295 LALNLGVSFA
+295 LALNVGVSFA
-305 QGVNVVEVGQR
+305 EGVNVVEVGKA
-316 FDRRLAEL
+316 FDHRLAEL
-324 KYQQPVGVEIA
+324 KYQQPVGIEIS

-355 GQAVAIVIVVLL
+355 AQAVGIVIIVLL

-389 FIFMKYFAID
+389 FIFMKYLAID

-488 LSWFTAISITPFFAD
+488 LSWFTAISLTPFFAD
-503 IFFKGQKNAAG
+503 IFFKGQKIKQGEGEEN
-514 SEDADP
+514 DP
-520 YNGIIFVVYRRFLQ
+520 YNGVIFVIYKKFLQ
-534 LCMRQAWFTVIVLV
+534 FCMRRAWFTVVVLIA
-548 VGLAAS
+548 GLAAS
-554 VYGFGFVKQAFF
+554 VYGFTFVKQAFF

-572 MFQADIWLPEGT
+572 IFQLDVWMPEGT
-584 DIRATNTKLKALESW
+584 DIRATNTTLKELESW
-599 ITQQDGVEH
+599 LAKQEH
-608 VTTTAGK
+608 VDHITTTAGK

-625 PEKSYAAYGEITTRV
+625 PEKSYAAYGEITTRMEN
-640 TSYESL
+640 YE
-646 DALMVKFRAHVEQQ
+646 ALKPLMAKFREYLKANY
-660 FPEVN
+660 PEIN
-665 YKLKKIEL
+665 YKLKQIEL
-673 GPGGGAKIEARLIG
+673 GPGGGAKIEARIIG
-687 SDPTVLRSLAAEVQG
+687 SDPTILRTIAAQVKD
-702 IMRDD
+702 IMYAD
-707 PGATN
+707 PQATN
-712 IRHDWRERTKVL
+712 IRHDWRERTQVL
-724 EPKFNESQARRY
+724 EPQFNESQARRY

-750 FSGLSIGVYRDG
+750 FSGMTIGLYRDG

-773 EEERVD
+773 EDERID
-779 IRNIEGMKIWSPAL
+779 IRNIEGMKIWSPAQ

-803 LGYDM
+803 MGYDM

-828 DPDLLGEETAAT
+828 DPDILGEETAST
-840 LQSRL
+840 LQKRL
-845 QTKIEALEFPPGY
+845 QPQIEAIQMPPGY
-858 SLEWGGEYESSADAQ
+858 SLEWGGEYESSGDAQ
-873 ASLFT
+873 ESLFT

-893 LFNSIKEPI
+893 LFNSIKEPL
-902 IVWCTVPL
+902 IVWLTVPL
-910 ALIGVTSGLLLLD
+910 ALIGVTTGLLALN

-945 IVLLDQIEIEMKLGK
+945 IVLLDQIEIEMKSGK
-960 DPYVAVVDAA
+960 EAYDAVVDAA
-970 LSRVRPVCMAAI
+970 VSRVRPVCMAAI

-1023 RLFHSVRVPNG
+1023 RLFHKVAVPKQ
-1034 REPSDPSAQG
+1034 A
-1044 MQEAT
+1044 
-1049 Q
+1049 

>member
-1 MTNSNQTPRADD
+1 MSDLNKSAPQSDD
-13 DITGIA
+13 DVTGIA
-19 AYFIRNRVISWMI
+19 AYFIRNRVISWMVA
-32 SLIFLIGGAAAFFG
+32 LIFLIGGIAAFFG

-81 LEKAIQQLTYVDE
+81 IEKAIQQLTYVDE

-134 GSLPPG
+134 GTLPPG
-140 VNDPQV
+140 VNEPQV

-177 RRELELIDGVSKVSV
+177 RRELELVDGVSKVSV

-200 FIEISMK
+200 FIEVSMK
-207 RLSSLGLSPST
+207 KLSSIGLSPDT

-234 VRIGSE
+234 IRIGDE

-251 NVDQLGDLILTESG
+251 SVDELGDLLITESG
-265 AQGLIYLRDVAEITR
+265 AQGLIFLKDVAEIKR
-280 GYIEVPSNIITFNGH
+280 GYVEVPSNIINFNGS
-295 LALNLGVSFA
+295 LALNVGVSFA
-305 QGVNVVEVGQR
+305 EGVNVVEVGKA
-316 FDRRLAEL
+316 FDHRLAEL
-324 KYQQPVGVEIA
+324 KYQQPVGIEIS

-355 GQAVAIVIVVLL
+355 AQAVGIVIIVLL

-389 FIFMKYFAID
+389 FIFMKYLAID

-488 LSWFTAISITPFFAD
+488 LSWFTAISLTPFFAD
-503 IFFKGQKNAAG
+503 IFFKGQKIKQGEGEEN
-514 SEDADP
+514 DP
-520 YNGIIFVVYRRFLQ
+520 YNGVIFVIYKKFLQ
-534 LCMRQAWFTVIVLV
+534 FCMRRAWFTVVVLIA
-548 VGLAAS
+548 GLAAS
-554 VYGFGFVKQAFF
+554 VYGFTFVKQAFF

-572 MFQADIWLPEGT
+572 IFQLDVWMPEGT
-584 DIRATNTKLKALESW
+584 DIRATNTTLKELESW
-599 ITQQDGVEH
+599 LAKQEH
-608 VTTTAGK
+608 VDHITTTAGK

-625 PEKSYAAYGEITTRV
+625 PEKSYAAYGEITTRMEN
-640 TSYESL
+640 YE
-646 DALMVKFRAHVEQQ
+646 ALKPLMAKFREYLKANY
-660 FPEVN
+660 PEIN
-665 YKLKKIEL
+665 YKLKQIEL
-673 GPGGGAKIEARLIG
+673 GPGGGAKIEARIIG
-687 SDPTVLRSLAAEVQG
+687 SDPTVLRTIAAQVKD
-702 IMRDD
+702 IMYADTQ
-707 PGATN
+707 ATN
-712 IRHDWRERTKVL
+712 IRHDWRERTQVL
-724 EPKFNESQARRY
+724 EPQFNESQARRY

-750 FSGLSIGVYRDG
+750 FSGMTIGLYRDG

-773 EEERVD
+773 EDERID
-779 IRNIEGMKIWSPAL
+779 IRNIEGMKIWSPAQ

-803 LGYDM
+803 MGYDM

-828 DPDLLGEETAAT
+828 DPDILGEETAST
-840 LQSRL
+840 LQKRL
-845 QTKIEALEFPPGY
+845 QPQIEAIQMPPGY
-858 SLEWGGEYESSADAQ
+858 SLEWGGEYESSGDAQ
-873 ASLFT
+873 ESLFT

-893 LFNSIKEPI
+893 LFNSIKEPL
-902 IVWCTVPL
+902 IVWLTVPL
-910 ALIGVTSGLLLLD
+910 ALIGVTTGLLALN

-945 IVLLDQIEIEMKLGK
+945 IVLLDQIEIEMKSGK
-960 DPYVAVVDAA
+960 EAYDAVVDAA
-970 LSRVRPVCMAAI
+970 VSRVRPVCMAAI

-1023 RLFHSVRVPNG
+1023 RLFHKVAVPKQ
-1034 REPSDPSAQG
+1034 A
-1044 MQEAT
+1044 
-1049 Q
+1049 

>member
-1 MTNSNQTPRADD
+1 MSEQNKVPQSDD
-13 DITGIA
+13 DVTGIA
-19 AYFIRNRVISWMI
+19 AYFIRNRVISWMV
-32 SLIFLIGGAAAFFG
+32 SLIFLIGGIAAFFG

-94 VNSISSRGL
+94 VNSISNRGL

-134 GSLPPG
+134 VTLPPG
-140 VNDPQV
+140 VNEPQV

-177 RRELELIDGVSKVSV
+177 RRELELVDGVSKVSV

-200 FIEISMK
+200 FIEVSMK
-207 RLSSLGLSPST
+207 KLSSIGLSPNT
-218 VFNLLSTQNVV
+218 VFNLLSTQNIV

-234 VRIGSE
+234 IRIGDE

-251 NVDQLGDLILTESG
+251 SVDELGDLLITESG
-265 AQGLIYLRDVAEITR
+265 AQGLIFLKDVAEIKR
-280 GYIEVPSNIITFNGH
+280 GYVEVPSNIINFNGS
-295 LALNLGVSFA
+295 LALNVGVSFA
-305 QGVNVVEVGQR
+305 QGVNVVEVGKA

-324 KYQQPVGVEIA
+324 KYQQPVGVEIS

-349 GFVVSL
+349 GFVISL
-355 GQAVAIVIVVLL
+355 AQAVGIVIIVLL

-389 FIFMKYFAID
+389 FIFMKYLAID

-465 GLSEDSTGEYCGTL
+465 GLSKDSTGEYCGTL

-488 LSWFTAISITPFFAD
+488 LSWFTAISLTPFFAD
-503 IFFKGQKNAAG
+503 IFFKGQKIKQGEGEEN
-514 SEDADP
+514 DP
-520 YNGIIFVVYRRFLQ
+520 YNGIIFVAYKKFLEF
-534 LCMRQAWFTVIVLV
+534 CMRRAWLTVVVLI
-548 VGLAAS
+548 VGLGAS
-554 VYGFGFVKQAFF
+554 VYGFTLVKQSFF

-572 MFQADIWLPEGT
+572 IFQLDVWLPEGT
-584 DIRATNTKLKALESW
+584 DIRATNDKLKELESW
-599 ITQQDGVEH
+599 LAEQEH
-608 VTTTAGK
+608 VDHITTTAGK

-640 TSYESL
+640 DNYE
-646 DALMVKFRAHVEQQ
+646 ALAPLMARFRDHLKANY
-660 FPEVN
+660 PEIN
-665 YKLKKIEL
+665 YKLKQIEL
-673 GPGGGAKIEARLIG
+673 GPGGGAKIEARIIG
-687 SDPTVLRSLAAEVQG
+687 SDPTVLRTIAAQVMD
-702 IMRDD
+702 IMYAD

-712 IRHDWRERTKVL
+712 IRHDWRERTQVL
-724 EPKFNESQARRY
+724 EPQFNESQARRY

-750 FSGLSIGVYRDG
+750 FSGMTIGLYRDG

-773 EEERVD
+773 EDERID
-779 IRNIEGMKIWSPAL
+779 IRNIEGMKIWSPAQ

-803 LGYDM
+803 MGYDM

-828 DPDLLGEETAAT
+828 DPDILGEETAST
-840 LQSRL
+840 LQKRL
-845 QTKIEALEFPPGY
+845 QPQIEAIQMPPGY
-858 SLEWGGEYESSADAQ
+858 SLEWGGEYESSGDAQ
-873 ASLFT
+873 ESLFT

-893 LFNSIKEPI
+893 LFNSIKEPL
-902 IVWCTVPL
+902 IVWLTVPL
-910 ALIGVTSGLLLLD
+910 ALIGVTTGLLALN

-945 IVLLDQIEIEMKLGK
+945 IVLLDQIEIEMKSGK
-960 DPYVAVVDAA
+960 EAYDAVVDAA
-970 LSRVRPVCMAAI
+970 VSRVRPVCMAAI

-1009 FATVLTLIV
+1009 FATILTLIV

-1023 RLFHSVRVPNG
+1023 RLFHKVSVPK
-1034 REPSDPSAQG
+1034 
-1044 MQEAT
+1044 
-1049 Q
+1049 

>member
-1 MTNSNQTPRADD
+1 MSEQNKVPQSDD
-13 DITGIA
+13 DVTGIA
-19 AYFIRNRVISWMI
+19 AYFIRNRVISWMV
-32 SLIFLIGGAAAFFG
+32 SLIFLIGGIAAFFG

-94 VNSISSRGL
+94 VNSISNRGL

-134 GSLPPG
+134 VTLPPG
-140 VNDPQV
+140 VNEPQV

-177 RRELELIDGVSKVSV
+177 RRELELVDGVSKVSV

-200 FIEISMK
+200 FIEVSMK
-207 RLSSLGLSPST
+207 KLSSIGLSPNT
-218 VFNLLSTQNVV
+218 VFNLLSTQNIV

-234 VRIGSE
+234 IRIGDE

-251 NVDQLGDLILTESG
+251 SVDELRDLLITESG
-265 AQGLIYLRDVAEITR
+265 AQGLIFLKDVAEIKR
-280 GYIEVPSNIITFNGH
+280 GYVEVPSNIINFNGS
-295 LALNLGVSFA
+295 LALNVGVSFA
-305 QGVNVVEVGQR
+305 QGVNVVEVGKA

-324 KYQQPVGVEIA
+324 KYQQPVGVEIS

-349 GFVVSL
+349 GFVISL
-355 GQAVAIVIVVLL
+355 AQAVGIVIIVLL

-389 FIFMKYFAID
+389 FIFMKYLAID

-488 LSWFTAISITPFFAD
+488 LSWFTAISLTPFFAD
-503 IFFKGQKNAAG
+503 IFFKGQKIKQGEGEEN
-514 SEDADP
+514 DP
-520 YNGIIFVVYRRFLQ
+520 YNGIIFVAYKKFLEF
-534 LCMRQAWFTVIVLV
+534 CMRRAWLTVVVLI
-548 VGLAAS
+548 VGLGAS
-554 VYGFGFVKQAFF
+554 VYGFTLVKQSFF

-572 MFQADIWLPEGT
+572 IFQLDVWLPEGT
-584 DIRATNTKLKALESW
+584 DIRATNDKLKELESW
-599 ITQQDGVEH
+599 LAEQEH
-608 VTTTAGK
+608 VDHITTTAGK

-640 TSYESL
+640 DNYE
-646 DALMVKFRAHVEQQ
+646 ALAPLMARFRDHLKANY
-660 FPEVN
+660 PEIN
-665 YKLKKIEL
+665 YKLKQIEL
-673 GPGGGAKIEARLIG
+673 GPGGGAKIEARIIG
-687 SDPTVLRSLAAEVQG
+687 SDPTVLRTIAAQVMD
-702 IMRDD
+702 IMYAD

-712 IRHDWRERTKVL
+712 IRHDWRERTQVL
-724 EPKFNESQARRY
+724 EPQFNESQARRY

-750 FSGLSIGVYRDG
+750 FSGMTIGLYRDG

-773 EEERVD
+773 EDERID
-779 IRNIEGMKIWSPAL
+779 IRNIEGMKIWSPAQ

-803 LGYDM
+803 MGYDM

-828 DPDLLGEETAAT
+828 DPDILGEETAST
-840 LQSRL
+840 LQKRL
-845 QTKIEALEFPPGY
+845 QPQIEAIQMPPGY
-858 SLEWGGEYESSADAQ
+858 SLEWGGEYESSGDAQ
-873 ASLFT
+873 ESLFT

-893 LFNSIKEPI
+893 LFNSIKEPL
-902 IVWCTVPL
+902 IVWLTVPL
-910 ALIGVTSGLLLLD
+910 ALIGVTTGLLALN

-945 IVLLDQIEIEMKLGK
+945 IVLLDQIEIEMKSGK
-960 DPYVAVVDAA
+960 EAYDAVVDAA
-970 LSRVRPVCMAAI
+970 VSRVRPVCMAAI

-1009 FATVLTLIV
+1009 FATILTLIV

-1023 RLFHSVRVPNG
+1023 RLFHKVSVPK
-1034 REPSDPSAQG
+1034 
-1044 MQEAT
+1044 
-1049 Q
+1049 

>member
-1 MTNSNQTPRADD
+1 MSDLNKSAPQSDD
-13 DITGIA
+13 DVTGIA
-19 AYFIRNRVISWMI
+19 AYFIRNRVISWMVA
-32 SLIFLIGGAAAFFG
+32 LIFLIGGIAAFFG

-81 LEKAIQQLTYVDE
+81 IEKAIQQLTYVDE

-134 GSLPPG
+134 GTLPPG
-140 VNDPQV
+140 VNEPQV

-177 RRELELIDGVSKVSV
+177 RRELELVDGVSKVSV

-200 FIEISMK
+200 FIEVSMK
-207 RLSSLGLSPST
+207 KLSSIGLSPDT

-234 VRIGSE
+234 IRIGDE

-251 NVDQLGDLILTESG
+251 SVDELGDLLITESG
-265 AQGLIYLRDVAEITR
+265 AQGLIFLKDVAEIKR
-280 GYIEVPSNIITFNGH
+280 GYVEVPSNIINFNGS
-295 LALNLGVSFA
+295 LALNVGVSFA
-305 QGVNVVEVGQR
+305 EGVNVVEVGKA
-316 FDRRLAEL
+316 FDHRLAEL
-324 KYQQPVGVEIA
+324 KYQQPVGIEIS

-355 GQAVAIVIVVLL
+355 AQAVGIVIIVLL

-389 FIFMKYFAID
+389 FIFMKYLAID

-479 FTVLLISLM
+479 FTVLLLSLM
-488 LSWFTAISITPFFAD
+488 LSWFTAISLTPFFAD
-503 IFFKGQKNAAG
+503 IFFKGQKIKQGEGEEN
-514 SEDADP
+514 DP
-520 YNGIIFVVYRRFLQ
+520 YNGVIFVIYKKFLQ
-534 LCMRQAWFTVIVLV
+534 FCMRRAWFTVVVLIA
-548 VGLAAS
+548 GLAAS
-554 VYGFGFVKQAFF
+554 VYGFTFVKQAFF

-572 MFQADIWLPEGT
+572 IFQLDVWMPEGT
-584 DIRATNTKLKALESW
+584 DIRATNTTLKELESW
-599 ITQQDGVEH
+599 LAKQEH
-608 VTTTAGK
+608 VDHITTTAGK

-625 PEKSYAAYGEITTRV
+625 PEKSYAAYGEITTRMEN
-640 TSYESL
+640 YE
-646 DALMVKFRAHVEQQ
+646 ALKPLMAKFREYLKANY
-660 FPEVN
+660 PEIN
-665 YKLKKIEL
+665 YKLKQIEL
-673 GPGGGAKIEARLIG
+673 GPGGGAKIEARIIG
-687 SDPTVLRSLAAEVQG
+687 SDPTVLRTIAAQVKD
-702 IMRDD
+702 IMYAD
-707 PGATN
+707 PQATN
-712 IRHDWRERTKVL
+712 IRHDWRERTQVL
-724 EPKFNESQARRY
+724 EPQFNESQARRY

-750 FSGLSIGVYRDG
+750 FSGMTIGLYRDG

-773 EEERVD
+773 EDERID
-779 IRNIEGMKIWSPAL
+779 IRNIEGMKIWSPAQ

-803 LGYDM
+803 MGYDM

-828 DPDLLGEETAAT
+828 DPDILGEETAST
-840 LQSRL
+840 LQKRL
-845 QTKIEALEFPPGY
+845 QPQIEAIQMPPGY
-858 SLEWGGEYESSADAQ
+858 SLEWGGEYESSGDAQ
-873 ASLFT
+873 ESLFT

-893 LFNSIKEPI
+893 LFNSIKEPL
-902 IVWCTVPL
+902 IVWLTVPL
-910 ALIGVTSGLLLLD
+910 ALIGVTTGLLALN

-945 IVLLDQIEIEMKLGK
+945 IVLLDQIEIEMKSGK
-960 DPYVAVVDAA
+960 EAYDAVVDAA
-970 LSRVRPVCMAAI
+970 VSRVRPVCMAAI

-1023 RLFHSVRVPNG
+1023 RLFHKVAVPKQ
-1034 REPSDPSAQG
+1034 A
-1044 MQEAT
+1044 
-1049 Q
+1049 